1 MPDISTKATVGIEL
15 NTQPVGRKIA
25 ELETKLD
32 KLNEKKRQFEAAGDQ
47 KGLVKI
53 QKEINKVSRQLD
65 TARTASERCKAAL
78 AKLNESS
85 PKELR
90 HTLKQ
95 LKADLDH
102 MERGSAA
109 WKAHVEAIKRV
120 KAEIKSVDAEL
131 REHEGLLSR
140 INRKVNEWGMSIASA
155 AAAFTGIVFTARQAV
170 QAYADMEGEMANV
183 RKFTGMTSSEVEKL
197 NEAFK
202 NMDTRTSR
210 EDLNKLAQEAGRL
223 GLQSQDDVLGFVKA
237 ANQINVALDDL
248 GDGATLTLSKLTDI
262 FGDKDRLG
270 VEQSLLAVGSVI
282 NELSQNCTAS
292 APYLANFAQ
301 RLAGV
306 GKQANMT
313 IPEIMGFAAVLDSQG
328 QAVEMSA
335 TALSQLIMKLFQ
347 DPAKIAKATGMDL
360 QAFSKVLK
368 EDTNE
373 ALLMLLE
380 RLNSLGD
387 ISALAPIFDA
397 MGTDGAR
404 ASAVIAALA
413 GNIDMVKQQQQAANL
428 AFKEGTSVTKE
439 YNVQNNTVQAQ
450 LDKAKKGF
458 NEMAVELGEKLAP
471 AMKYAISG
479 TSAMMRVL
487 SGLISFIGNHKTII
501 ITLTLAIIGYTAAV
515 KANTIAK
522 ITDAAF
528 DKIANAL
535 IATRRVVVLAASA
548 AYNALTGNM
557 VRARAAT
564 VLLNKTLKLSPWGL
578 AIAGVTAL
586 YGGLISLLQ
595 SVDDN
600 RKAAKRLAEEHRQWI
615 DSISNIDEASNRY
628 SSNELT
634 RLKALYKS
642 ATDENAARKNRISA
656 AQQMQSL
663 YPAIFSNFSNEAIM
677 AGKAKSA
684 YDKLTLSIIANA
696 KARAAAEKIKENEK
710 KILDL
715 EDEVR
720 RNEAWAHNA
729 GVRAD
734 NAREQQRKNNDR
746 NSAQHAFMP
755 AGVQTYGEQQ
765 LSETIRDNTKQQE
778 IANKNIEKANGQIN
792 DLRTSNDRLAKIPGV
807 SGLLTGGGNN
817 PQTPNISYTHGGG
830 GGRGNSDFTPPD
842 EKAERKAETERKK
855 KEREARAAQRKKE
868 QDAAKAK
875 RLADRVAKQEYEQ
888 ALKDTVEDRANAETE
903 ALQLY
908 KAGELG
914 YYEYLDRM
922 ANIEEEFWN
931 SRLDTYEAFGKAESD
946 DYAKDA
952 KKLEEAKTKHE
963 QQMTQI
969 QITAAQ
975 QRRDQAKLDAEME
988 FYNPDN
994 KEAFHNQQWLNDRRA
1009 KLELDYL
1016 QEVMKIHKEGS
1027 KEWLDAEK
1035 ALDKAAKEEE
1045 LRQRKQMEQNMSAW
1059 LYIYSQQGAKTRM
1072 DAELR
1077 VAKQLYDQKLLK
1089 DEEYQEARA
1098 AIEKKYRDEVNSKT
1112 GTKAK
1117 NQDFDDAKGAYEQ
1130 QMKALEDAR
1139 KQGLISQEDYES
1151 RKFQITQNYHNKV
1164 VELIK
1169 GQGSEWSTMVTT
1181 LVETWKAGF
1190 ENLGSTLPEK
1200 LKSIADM
1207 ASAAFAIMN
1216 EGVKSYTAYAN
1227 ASRDLEL
1234 AKVEKNYK
1242 AQIDAAGNN
1251 DKKRKQLEEQKEKE
1265 IAKIKTKYDKRAMV
1279 IEMAQAVASTAM
1291 AAINAYASAAQVPMI
1306 GYLLAP
1312 IAASMA
1318 LAAGAL
1324 QIATIKKSHQAQQM
1338 GYYEGGFTSRDPN
1351 NRREAG
1357 VVHANE
1363 FVANHNAVSNPQLL
1377 PVLRLID
1384 QAQRNNTVGSLTR
1397 EDVSRAIGQ
1406 GAILGD
1412 MTASQQRTAEQHDT
1426 SMVMVA
1432 ASMERQTDAI
1442 NELNARLADG
1452 IESFMVM
1459 DGERGFDR
1467 SWQHYQRMKNNPKR

>member
-109 WKAHVEAIKRV
+109 WNRHVEAIKRV

-155 AAAFTGIVFTARQAV
+155 AAAFTGLVFTARQAV

-183 RKFTGMTSSEVEKL
+183 RKFTGMTEEKVKHL
-197 NEAFK
+197 NDEFK
-202 NMDTRTSR
+202 KMDTRSSR
-210 EDLNKLAQEAGRL
+210 EQLNQLAQEAGRL
-223 GLQSQDDVLGFVKA
+223 GMQSQEDVLGFVRA
-237 ANQINVALDDL
+237 SDQINVALDEL
-248 GDGATLTLSKLTDI
+248 GEGATLTLSKLTDI
-262 FGDKDRLG
+262 FGDRQRLG
-270 VEQSLLAVGSVI
+270 VEQSLLSVGSVV

-292 APYLANFAQ
+292 APYLTEFAS
-301 RLAGV
+301 RIGGV
-306 GKQANMT
+306 GAMADMT
-313 IPEIMGFAAVLDSQG
+313 IPQIMAYGAVLDSNNQK
-328 QAVEMSA
+328 VESSA
-335 TALSQLIMKLFQ
+335 TAISQVITRLYQ
-347 DPAKIAKATGMDL
+347 DPAKYARVAGLDIQK
-360 QAFSKVLK
+360 FSELMRK
-368 EDTNE
+368 DANE
-373 ALLMLLE
+373 ALLTLLE
-380 RLNSLGD
+380 TLNKAGGMDVLSPMFKDMGENGARA
-387 ISALAPIFDA
+387 ISALS
-397 MGTDGAR
+397 T
-404 ASAVIAALA
+404 LA
-413 GNIDMVKQQQQAANL
+413 KHVNDVRRQQLVANQAFEEA
-428 AFKEGTSVTKE
+428 TSVTKE

-458 NEMAVELGEKLAP
+458 HEMAVELGQKLAP
-471 AMKYAISG
+471 AMKYAITG

-487 SGLISFIGNHKTII
+487 SGLVSFISNHKALIA
-501 ITLTLAIIGYTAAV
+501 TLTIAIIGYTAAV

-522 ITDAAF
+522 VADAAF
-528 DKIANAL
+528 DKLANAL
-535 IATRRVVVLAASA
+535 LATRKVVVLAASA

-564 VLLNKTLKLSPWGL
+564 MLLNQTLKLSPWGL

-586 YGGLISLLQ
+586 VGGLISLLQ
-595 SVDDN
+595 RVEDN
-600 RKAAKRLAEEHRQWI
+600 RKAAKKLAEEHRQWI
-615 DSISNIDEASNRY
+615 DSISNIDEASNQY
-628 SSNELT
+628 SANELT
-634 RLKALYKS
+634 RLKALYKA
-642 ATDENAARKNRISA
+642 ATDETAARKNRISA

-684 YDKLTLSIIANA
+684 YDQLTLSIIANA
-696 KARAAAEKIKENEK
+696 KARAAAEKIQENEK

-715 EDEVR
+715 EDQVR

-734 NAREQQRKNNDR
+734 NAREQQRQNNDR

-755 AGVQTYGEQQ
+755 AGMQTHGEQQ
-765 LSETIRDNTKQQE
+765 LSEAIRDNTKQQE
-778 IANKNIEKANGQIN
+778 IANGNIAKANGQIK
-792 DLRTSNDRLAKIPGV
+792 DLRASNDRLAKIPGV
-807 SGLLTGGGNN
+807 SGILAGGGANA
-817 PQTPNISYTHGGG
+817 QTPNISYTHGGG
-830 GGRGNSDFTPPD
+830 GGGTPPSSPPRNNGGGNSSHANP
-842 EKAERKAETERKK
+842 EEEALKKMKAEIEVLTIKKNEDLTKLNDQYRKGELKSNDDYVDKQYNRTKQYYADVLAVYQKYGQDQSKDAADVRTKQADDEAKHDKEMLERKK
-855 KEREARAAQRKKE
+855 KSLEQQRDADKMAAQMRS
-868 QDAAKAK
+868 
-875 RLADRVAKQEYEQ
+875 YE
-888 ALKDTVEDRANAETE
+888 
-903 ALQLY
+903 
-908 KAGELG
+908 
-914 YYEYLDRM
+914 
-922 ANIEEEFWN
+922 
-931 SRLDTYEAFGKAESD
+931 
-946 DYAKDA
+946 
-952 KKLEEAKTKHE
+952 
-963 QQMTQI
+963 
-969 QITAAQ
+969 
-975 QRRDQAKLDAEME
+975 
-988 FYNPDN
+988 PDS
-994 KEAFHNQQWLNDRRA
+994 KIFHNQQALDDELAKIDIEYLEKVRDLTVENTKERA
-1009 KLELDYL
+1009 
-1016 QEVMKIHKEGS
+1016 
-1027 KEWLDAEK
+1027 DAELALEK
-1035 ALDKAAKEEE
+1035 AKQAEI
-1045 LRQRKQMEQNMSAW
+1045 LRQRKKMDADLSAW
-1059 LYIYSQQGAKTRM
+1059 LYIYSQKGAKDRM
-1072 DAELR
+1072 DAELA
-1077 VAKQLYDQKLLK
+1077 VVDELHKQDKLKTEEVEAAK
-1089 DEEYQEARA
+1089 A
-1098 AIEKKYRDEVNSKT
+1098 AIRKKYRDEVNTKT

-1117 NQDFDDAKGAYEQ
+1117 NQDFDDAKDTYDK

-1139 KQGLISQEDYES
+1139 NQGLISQEDYES
-1151 RKFQITQNYHNKV
+1151 RKWQIVQNYHNKI

-1169 GQGSEWSTMVTT
+1169 GQGSEWATMVTT
-1181 LVETWKAGF
+1181 LVESWKAGF
-1190 ENLGSTLPEK
+1190 EDLGSTLPEK
-1200 LKSIADM
+1200 LKTISDM
-1207 ASAAFAIMN
+1207 AAAAFAVMN
-1216 EGVKSYTAYAN
+1216 AGVKSYTDYAN

-1251 DKKRKQLEEQKEKE
+1251 DKKRKKLEEQKEKD

-1306 GYLLAP
+1306 GYILAP

-1324 QIATIKKSHQAQQM
+1324 QIATIKKSHQTQQM

-1412 MTASQQRTAEQHDT
+1412 MTVAQQRTAEQHDT

-1432 ASMERQTDAI
+1432 ASMERQTEAI

-1467 SWQHYQRMKNNPKR
+1467 SWERYQRMKNNPKR

>member
-53 QKEINKVSRQLD
+53 QKEINNVSRQLD

-155 AAAFTGIVFTARQAV
+155 AAAFTGIVFTARQSV

-183 RKFTGMTSSEVEKL
+183 RKFTGMTEEDVAKL
-197 NEAFK
+197 NEEFK
-202 NMDTRTSR
+202 KMDTRTSR

-223 GLQSQDDVLGFVKA
+223 GLQSQEDVLGFVKA

-313 IPEIMGFAAVLDSQG
+313 IPQIMGFAAVLESQG
-328 QAVEMSA
+328 QLVEMSS

-360 QAFSKVLK
+360 QAFNKVLK

-380 RLNSLGD
+380 RLHSLGD

-404 ASAVIAALA
+404 ASQVIAALA
-413 GNIDMVKQQQQAANL
+413 GNVEMVKKQQQAANV

-439 YNVQNNTVQAQ
+439 YNIQNNTVQAK

-458 NEMAVELGEKLAP
+458 NEIAVELGEKLAP
-471 AMKYAISG
+471 AMKYAITG
-479 TSAMMRVL
+479 TSAMMHVL
-487 SGLISFIGNHKTII
+487 SSTISFISEYAATII
-501 ITLTLAIIGYTAAV
+501 STTAAIV
-515 KANTIAK
+515 AYTVVVNASNIAFQVQYYWVNYIIPAFKRLWTVIATNPYGALAAAIGLVVGLVIDLVARTDELSAAEKALNDVREDARKK
-522 ITDAAF
+522 IVDEQTELEILIDAAKDTTKSYKDQKAAV
-528 DKIANAL
+528 DK
-535 IATRRVVVLAASA
+535 
-548 AYNALTGNM
+548 
-557 VRARAAT
+557 
-564 VLLNKTLKLSPWGL
+564 LNKTIPGFNGKIDATTRAFSYSKQALDDYINSLIRLYEVEGSKEKFKEYGKERAGLVMEKKKLEKEIEEEKKRQEEDYKDMRENPYTPGVNPEDQ
-578 AIAGVTAL
+578 AGITFGRIVGNKVAL
-586 YGGLISLLQ
+586 SRLESKL
-595 SVDDN
+595 DDVN
-600 RKAAKRLAEEHRQWI
+600 RKLKYTDDAMQALK
-615 DSISNIDEASNRY
+615 DEY
-628 SSNELT
+628 G
-634 RLKALYKS
+634 KDWY
-642 ATDENAARKNRISA
+642 
-656 AQQMQSL
+656 AQDT
-663 YPAIFSNFSNEAIM
+663 
-677 AGKAKSA
+677 GKPK
-684 YDKLTLSIIANA
+684 T
-696 KARAAAEKIKENEK
+696 
-710 KILDL
+710 
-715 EDEVR
+715 
-720 RNEAWAHNA
+720 
-729 GVRAD
+729 
-734 NAREQQRKNNDR
+734 
-746 NSAQHAFMP
+746 P
-755 AGVQTYGEQQ
+755 
-765 LSETIRDNTKQQE
+765 
-778 IANKNIEKANGQIN
+778 
-792 DLRTSNDRLAKIPGV
+792 TSDITPPG
-807 SGLLTGGGNN
+807 GA
-817 PQTPNISYTHGGG
+817 G

-842 EKAERKAETERKK
+842 EKAERKAEAERKK

-888 ALKDTVEDRANAETE
+888 ALKDTIEDRAKAETE

-1077 VAKQLYDQKLLK
+1077 VAKQLYDQKLLNE
-1089 DEEYQEARA
+1089 EEYQEARA

-1117 NQDFDDAKGAYEQ
+1117 DQDFDDAKDTYEQ

-1169 GQGSEWSTMVTT
+1169 GQGSEWGTMVAT
-1181 LVETWKAGF
+1181 LVENWKAGF
-1190 ENLGSTLPEK
+1190 EDLGSTLPEK

-1207 ASAAFAIMN
+1207 AAAAFAVMN
-1216 EGVKSYTAYAN
+1216 AGLKSYTDYAN

-1251 DKKRKQLEEQKEKE
+1251 DKKKKKLEEQKEKE
-1265 IAKIKTKYDKRAMV
+1265 IAKIKTKYNKQAMV
-1279 IEMAQAVASTAM
+1279 IEMAQAVASTAI

>member
-102 MERGSAA
+102 MERGSSA

-120 KAEIKSVDAEL
+120 KAEIKNVDAEL

-140 INRKVNEWGMSIASA
+140 LNRKVNEWGMSIASA
-155 AAAFTGIVFTARQAV
+155 AAAFTGLVFTARQAV
-170 QAYADMEGEMANV
+170 QAYADMEAEMANV
-183 RKFTGMTSSEVEKL
+183 RKFTGMTEEDVEKL
-197 NEAFK
+197 NEEFK
-202 NMDTRTSR
+202 KMDTRTSR

-223 GLQSQDDVLGFVKA
+223 GLQSQEDVLGFVTA

-248 GDGATLTLSKLTDI
+248 GEGATLTLSKLTDI

-292 APYLANFAQ
+292 APYLAQFAQ

-360 QAFSKVLK
+360 QAFNKVLK

-373 ALLMLLE
+373 ALLMLLQ
-380 RLNSLGD
+380 RLNELGD
-387 ISALAPIFDA
+387 ISALAPVFDS

-404 ASAVIAALA
+404 ASQVIAALA
-413 GNIDMVKQQQQAANL
+413 GNVEMVKKQQQAANV
-428 AFKEGTSVTKE
+428 AFKQGTSVTKE
-439 YNVQNNTVQAQ
+439 YNIQNNTVQAN

-458 NEMAVELGEKLAP
+458 HEMAVELGQKLAP
-471 AMKYAISG
+471 AMKYAITG
-479 TSAMMRVL
+479 TSAMMHVL
-487 SGLISFIGNHKTII
+487 SSTISFISEYAATII
-501 ITLTLAIIGYTAAV
+501 STTAAIV
-515 KANTIAK
+515 AYTVIVNASNIAFQVQYYWVNYIIPAFKRLWTVIATNPYGALATALGFVLGLLIDHNRGLTEAKAAEEALNGVREQARKK
-522 ITDAAF
+522 IVDEQTELE
-528 DKIANAL
+528 IL
-535 IATRRVVVLAASA
+535 IAAANDTTQSYKNQKA
-548 AYNALTGNM
+548 A
-557 VRARAAT
+557 VDK
-564 VLLNKTLKLSPWGL
+564 LNKTIPGFNGKIDATTRAFSYSKRALDEYINSLIRLYEVEGAKEKFKELGKERAGYVMEKKQL
-578 AIAGVTAL
+578 EKEIADEKQRQREEYSRMAGNPNYSTSQ
-586 YGGLISLLQ
+586 GGSMPA
-595 SVDDN
+595 V
-600 RKAAKRLAEEHRQWI
+600 A
-615 DSISNIDEASNRY
+615 SIS
-628 SSNELT
+628 
-634 RLKALYKS
+634 
-642 ATDENAARKNRISA
+642 
-656 AQQMQSL
+656 M
-663 YPAIFSNFSNEAIM
+663 
-677 AGKAKSA
+677 
-684 YDKLTLSIIANA
+684 
-696 KARAAAEKIKENEK
+696 
-710 KILDL
+710 
-715 EDEVR
+715 
-720 RNEAWAHNA
+720 
-729 GVRAD
+729 
-734 NAREQQRKNNDR
+734 
-746 NSAQHAFMP
+746 
-755 AGVQTYGEQQ
+755 
-765 LSETIRDNTKQQE
+765 
-778 IANKNIEKANGQIN
+778 
-792 DLRTSNDRLAKIPGV
+792 SNDATLRGLEARLDRINNKLKYTDASMQALKEEYGKDWYAQDTGKPKTPTSDITPPG
-807 SGLLTGGGNN
+807 
-817 PQTPNISYTHGGG
+817 GGG
-830 GGRGNSDFTPPD
+830 GGRGNSDFTPSD
-842 EKAERKAETERKK
+842 EKAERKAEADRKK

-868 QDAAKAK
+868 QDAAKVK

-888 ALKDTVEDRANAETE
+888 ALKDTVEDRAKAETE

-1072 DAELR
+1072 EAELR

-1117 NQDFDDAKGAYEQ
+1117 NQDFDDAKDTYEQ

-1181 LVETWKAGF
+1181 LVENWKAGF
-1190 ENLGSTLPEK
+1190 EDLGSTLPEK

-1207 ASAAFAIMN
+1207 AAAAFAVMN
-1216 EGVKSYTAYAN
+1216 AGLKSYTDYAN

-1251 DKKRKQLEEQKEKE
+1251 DKKKKKLEEQKEKE
-1265 IAKIKTKYDKRAMV
+1265 IAKIKTKYNKQAMV
-1279 IEMAQAVASTAM
+1279 IEMAQAVASTAI

-1306 GYLLAP
+1306 GYILAP

-1384 QAQRNNTVGSLTR
+1384 QAQRNNTVGSLTS

-1426 SMVMVA
+1426 SMVMVV
-1432 ASMERQTDAI
+1432 ASMERQTYAI

>member
-1 MPDISTKATVGIEL
+1 MPDISTNATVGIEL

-65 TARTASERCKAAL
+65 NARTASERCKAAL
-78 AKLNESS
+78 AKLNEAS

-95 LKADLDH
+95 LEADLDH
-102 MERGSAA
+102 MERGSSA

-120 KAEIKSVDAEL
+120 KAEIQNVDAEL

-140 INRKVNEWGMSIASA
+140 LNRKVNEWGMSIASA
-155 AAAFTGIVFTARQAV
+155 AAAFTGLVFTARQAV
-170 QAYADMEGEMANV
+170 QAYADMEAEMANV
-183 RKFTGMTSSEVEKL
+183 RKFTGMTEDDVEKL
-197 NEAFK
+197 NESFK
-202 NMDTRTSR
+202 KMDTRTSR

-248 GDGATLTLSKLTDI
+248 GEGATLTLSKLTDI

-313 IPEIMGFAAVLDSQG
+313 IPQIMGFAAVLDSQG

-347 DPAKIAKATGMDL
+347 DPTKIAKATGMDL
-360 QAFSKVLK
+360 QAFNKVLK

-373 ALLMLLE
+373 ALLMLLQ
-380 RLNSLGD
+380 RLNELGD
-387 ISALAPIFDA
+387 ISALAPMFDA

-404 ASAVIAALA
+404 ASQVIAALA
-413 GNIDMVKQQQQAANL
+413 GNVEMVKKQQQAANV
-428 AFKEGTSVTKE
+428 AFKQGTSVTKE
-439 YNVQNNTVQAQ
+439 YNVQNNTVQAN

-458 NEMAVELGEKLAP
+458 HEMAVELGQKLAP
-471 AMKYAISG
+471 AMKYAITG
-479 TSAMMRVL
+479 TSAMMHVL
-487 SGLISFIGNHKTII
+487 SSTISFISEYAATII
-501 ITLTLAIIGYTAAV
+501 STTAVIVAYTVVVNASNIAFQVQYYWVNYIIPAFKRLWTVIATNPYGALAAALGLVIGLLIDHNRGLTEAKAAEEALNDV
-515 KANTIAK
+515 RDQARKKIVDEQTELEILIAKANDTTQSYK
-522 ITDAAF
+522 DQ
-528 DKIANAL
+528 K
-535 IATRRVVVLAASA
+535 
-548 AYNALTGNM
+548 
-557 VRARAAT
+557 AT
-564 VLLNKTLKLSPWGL
+564 VDKLNKTIPGFNGKIDATTRAFSYSKQALDAYIDSLIHLYEVEGAKEKFKEYGKERAGLVMEKKKLEKEIEEEKKRQEEDYKDMRENPYTPGVNPEDQ
-578 AIAGVTAL
+578 AGITFGRIVGNKVAL
-586 YGGLISLLQ
+586 SRLESKL
-595 SVDDN
+595 DDVN
-600 RKAAKRLAEEHRQWI
+600 RKLKYTDDAMQALK
-615 DSISNIDEASNRY
+615 DEY
-628 SSNELT
+628 G
-634 RLKALYKS
+634 KDWY
-642 ATDENAARKNRISA
+642 
-656 AQQMQSL
+656 AQDT
-663 YPAIFSNFSNEAIM
+663 
-677 AGKAKSA
+677 GKPK
-684 YDKLTLSIIANA
+684 T
-696 KARAAAEKIKENEK
+696 
-710 KILDL
+710 
-715 EDEVR
+715 
-720 RNEAWAHNA
+720 
-729 GVRAD
+729 
-734 NAREQQRKNNDR
+734 
-746 NSAQHAFMP
+746 P
-755 AGVQTYGEQQ
+755 
-765 LSETIRDNTKQQE
+765 
-778 IANKNIEKANGQIN
+778 
-792 DLRTSNDRLAKIPGV
+792 TSDI
-807 SGLLTGGGNN
+807 
-817 PQTPNISYTHGGG
+817 TPPGGG
-830 GGRGNSDFTPPD
+830 GGGRGRGNSDFTPPN
-842 EKAERKAETERKK
+842 EKDERKAETERKK

-888 ALKDTVEDRANAETE
+888 ALKDTVEDRASAETE
-903 ALQLY
+903 ALRLY

-1077 VAKQLYDQKLLK
+1077 VAKQLYDQKLLNE
-1089 DEEYQEARA
+1089 EEYQEARA
-1098 AIEKKYRDEVNSKT
+1098 AIEKKNRDEVNSKT

-1117 NQDFDDAKGAYEQ
+1117 DQDFDEAKDTYEQ

-1406 GAILGD
+1406 GAILGN

-1432 ASMERQTDAI
+1432 ASMERQTDTI

-1467 SWQHYQRMKNNPKR
+1467 SWQHYLRMKNNPKR

>member
-65 TARTASERCKAAL
+65 NARTASERCKAAL
-78 AKLNESS
+78 AKLNEAS

-102 MERGSAA
+102 MERGSSA

-120 KAEIKSVDAEL
+120 KAEIKNVDAEL

-140 INRKVNEWGMSIASA
+140 LNRKVNEWGMSIASA
-155 AAAFTGIVFTARQAV
+155 AAAFTGLVFTARQAV
-170 QAYADMEGEMANV
+170 QAYADMEAEMANV
-183 RKFTGMTSSEVEKL
+183 RKFTGMTEEDVEKL
-197 NEAFK
+197 NESFK
-202 NMDTRTSR
+202 KMDTRTSR

-223 GLQSQDDVLGFVKA
+223 GLQSQEDVLGFVTA

-248 GDGATLTLSKLTDI
+248 GEGATLTLSKLTDI

-292 APYLANFAQ
+292 APYLAQFAQ

-360 QAFSKVLK
+360 QAFNKVLK

-373 ALLMLLE
+373 ALLMLLQ
-380 RLNSLGD
+380 RLNELGD
-387 ISALAPIFDA
+387 ISALAPVFDS

-404 ASAVIAALA
+404 ASQVIAALA
-413 GNIDMVKQQQQAANL
+413 GNVEMVKKQQQAANV
-428 AFKEGTSVTKE
+428 AFKQGTSVTKE
-439 YNVQNNTVQAQ
+439 YNVQNNTVQAG

-458 NEMAVELGEKLAP
+458 HEMAVELGQKLAP
-471 AMKYAISG
+471 AMKYAITG
-479 TSAMMRVL
+479 TSAMMHVL
-487 SGLISFIGNHKTII
+487 SGVISFISDYAGTII
-501 ITLTLAIIGYTAAV
+501 STAIAIGGYTVAVNAAV
-515 KANTIAK
+515 IADQLKVFWNNVLIGSFKKLWAVIAANPYGALAAAIGVVIGLVIDHNKGLTEAKAAEEALNGVREQARKK
-522 ITDAAF
+522 IVDEQTELE
-528 DKIANAL
+528 IL
-535 IATRRVVVLAASA
+535 IAAANDATQSYKNQKA
-548 AYNALTGNM
+548 A
-557 VRARAAT
+557 VDK
-564 VLLNKTLKLSPWGL
+564 LNKTIPGFNGKIDATTRAFSYSKRALDEYINSLIRLYEVEGAKEKFKELGKERAGYVMEKKQL
-578 AIAGVTAL
+578 EKEIADEKQRQREEYSRMAGNPNYSTSQ
-586 YGGLISLLQ
+586 GGSMPA
-595 SVDDN
+595 V
-600 RKAAKRLAEEHRQWI
+600 A
-615 DSISNIDEASNRY
+615 SIS
-628 SSNELT
+628 
-634 RLKALYKS
+634 
-642 ATDENAARKNRISA
+642 
-656 AQQMQSL
+656 M
-663 YPAIFSNFSNEAIM
+663 
-677 AGKAKSA
+677 
-684 YDKLTLSIIANA
+684 
-696 KARAAAEKIKENEK
+696 
-710 KILDL
+710 
-715 EDEVR
+715 
-720 RNEAWAHNA
+720 
-729 GVRAD
+729 
-734 NAREQQRKNNDR
+734 
-746 NSAQHAFMP
+746 
-755 AGVQTYGEQQ
+755 
-765 LSETIRDNTKQQE
+765 
-778 IANKNIEKANGQIN
+778 
-792 DLRTSNDRLAKIPGV
+792 SNDATLRGLEARLDRINNKLKYTDASMQALKDEYGKDWYAQDQGKPITPT
-807 SGLLTGGGNN
+807 SDIHPTGD
-817 PQTPNISYTHGGG
+817 PG
-830 GGRGNSDFTPPD
+830 GGRGNSDFTPSD
-842 EKAERKAETERKK
+842 EKAERKAEADRKK

-868 QDAAKAK
+868 QDAAKVK

-888 ALKDTVEDRANAETE
+888 ALKDTVEDRAKAETE

-946 DYAKDA
+946 DYAKDT

-1077 VAKQLYDQKLLK
+1077 VAKQLYDQKLLNE
-1089 DEEYQEARA
+1089 EEYQEARA

-1117 NQDFDDAKGAYEQ
+1117 NQDFDDAKDTYEQ

-1227 ASRDLEL
+1227 AQRDLEL

-1363 FVANHNAVSNPQLL
+1363 FVANHSAVSNPQLL

-1406 GAILGD
+1406 GAILGN

>member
-102 MERGSAA
+102 MERGSSA

-155 AAAFTGIVFTARQAV
+155 AAAFTGLVFTARQAV
-170 QAYADMEGEMANV
+170 QAYADMEAEMANV
-183 RKFTGMTSSEVEKL
+183 RKFTGMTADEVGKL

-202 NMDTRTSR
+202 GMDTRTSR

-223 GLQSQDDVLGFVKA
+223 GLQSQEDVLGFVKA
-237 ANQINVALDDL
+237 ADQINVALDDL
-248 GDGATLTLSKLTDI
+248 GEGATLTLSKLTDI
-262 FGDKDRLG
+262 FGDKQRLG

-313 IPEIMGFAAVLDSQG
+313 IPQIMGFAAVLDSQG

-360 QAFSKVLK
+360 QAFNKVLK

-387 ISALAPIFDA
+387 ISVLAPVFDA

-413 GNIDMVKQQQQAANL
+413 GNIEMVKQQQLAANQ
-428 AFKEGTSVTKE
+428 AFKEGSSVTNE

-458 NEMAVELGEKLAP
+458 HEMAVELGQKLAP
-471 AMKYAISG
+471 AMKYAITG
-479 TSAMMRVL
+479 TSAMMHVL
-487 SGLISFIGNHKTII
+487 SGLVSFIGNHKALIL
-501 ITLTLAIIGYTAAV
+501 TLTLAIIGYTAAV

-522 ITDAAF
+522 VADAAF
-528 DKIANAL
+528 DKLANAL
-535 IATRRVVVLAASA
+535 LATRKVVVLAASA

-564 VLLNKTLKLSPWGL
+564 VLLNQTLKLSPWGL

-586 YGGLISLLQ
+586 VGGLISLLQ
-595 SVDDN
+595 RVEDN

-634 RLKALYKS
+634 RLKALYKA

-684 YDKLTLSIIANA
+684 YDQLTLSIIANA
-696 KARAAAEKIKENEK
+696 KARAAAEKIQENEK
-710 KILDL
+710 MILDL
-715 EDEVR
+715 EDQVR

-734 NAREQQRKNNDR
+734 NAREQQRQNNDR

-755 AGVQTYGEQQ
+755 ARVQTHAEQQ

-778 IANKNIEKANGQIN
+778 IANGNIAKANGQIK
-792 DLRTSNDRLAKIPGV
+792 DLRASNDRLSKIPGV
-807 SGLLTGGGNN
+807 SGILAGGGANA
-817 PQTPNISYTHGGG
+817 QTPNISYTHGGG
-830 GGRGNSDFTPPD
+830 GGTPPSSHPHNGGGGNTPPPND
-842 EKAERKAETERKK
+842 EDDALKRMASEVAALTLKKNEDLTKLNDQYRKGELASNDDYVDKQYNRTKQYYDDVLAVYKKYGQDQSKDAADVRTKQADDEAKHDKEMLERKK
-855 KEREARAAQRKKE
+855 RSLEQQRDADKMAAQMR
-868 QDAAKAK
+868 
-875 RLADRVAKQEYEQ
+875 
-888 ALKDTVEDRANAETE
+888 
-903 ALQLY
+903 
-908 KAGELG
+908 
-914 YYEYLDRM
+914 YYE
-922 ANIEEEFWN
+922 
-931 SRLDTYEAFGKAESD
+931 
-946 DYAKDA
+946 
-952 KKLEEAKTKHE
+952 
-963 QQMTQI
+963 
-969 QITAAQ
+969 
-975 QRRDQAKLDAEME
+975 
-988 FYNPDN
+988 PDS
-994 KEAFHNQQWLNDRRA
+994 EIFHNQQALDDELAKIDIEYLEKIRDLTVENTKERA
-1009 KLELDYL
+1009 
-1016 QEVMKIHKEGS
+1016 
-1027 KEWLDAEK
+1027 DAELALEK
-1035 ALDKAAKEEE
+1035 AKQAEI
-1045 LRQRKQMEQNMSAW
+1045 LRQRKQLDAELSAW
-1059 LYIYSQQGAKTRM
+1059 LYIYSQKDAKERM
-1072 DAELR
+1072 DAELA
-1077 VAKQLYDQKLLK
+1077 VVDELHKQEKLKTEEVEEAK
-1089 DEEYQEARA
+1089 A
-1098 AIEKKYRDEVNSKT
+1098 AIRKKYRDEVNSKT

-1117 NQDFDDAKGAYEQ
+1117 NQDFDDAKDTYEQ
-1130 QMKALEDAR
+1130 QMKALEDAHN
-1139 KQGLISQEDYES
+1139 QGLIDQEDYES
-1151 RKFQITQNYHNKV
+1151 RRWQIIQSYHNKI

-1169 GQGSEWSTMVTT
+1169 GQGSEWATMVTT

-1190 ENLGSTLPEK
+1190 EDLGSTIPEK
-1200 LKSIADM
+1200 MKTISAM
-1207 ASAAFAIMN
+1207 AASAFAVMN
-1216 EGVKSYTAYAN
+1216 AGVKSYTDYAN

-1251 DKKRKQLEEQKEKE
+1251 EKKRKKLEEQKEKE
-1265 IAKIKTKYDKRAMV
+1265 VAKIKSKYNKQAMV

-1306 GYLLAP
+1306 GYILGP
-1312 IAASMA
+1312 IAAGMA

-1324 QIATIKKSHQAQQM
+1324 QIAAIKKSHQTQQM
-1338 GYYEGGFTSRDPN
+1338 GYYEGGFTSHDPN

-1412 MTASQQRTAEQHDT
+1412 MTVAQQRTAEQHDT

-1467 SWQHYQRMKNNPKR
+1467 SWERYQRMKNNPKR

>member
-65 TARTASERCKAAL
+65 NARTASERCKAAL
-78 AKLNESS
+78 AKLNEAS

-102 MERGSAA
+102 MERGSSA

-120 KAEIKSVDAEL
+120 KAEIKNVDAEL

-140 INRKVNEWGMSIASA
+140 LNRKVNEWGMSIASA
-155 AAAFTGIVFTARQAV
+155 AAAFTGLVFTARQAV
-170 QAYADMEGEMANV
+170 QAYADMEAEMANV
-183 RKFTGMTSSEVEKL
+183 RKFTGMTEEDVEKL
-197 NEAFK
+197 NESFK
-202 NMDTRTSR
+202 KMDTRTSR

-223 GLQSQDDVLGFVKA
+223 GLQSQEDVLGFVTA

-248 GDGATLTLSKLTDI
+248 GEGATLTLSKLTDI

-292 APYLANFAQ
+292 APYLAQFAQ

-360 QAFSKVLK
+360 QAFNKVLK

-373 ALLMLLE
+373 AMLMLLE

-387 ISALAPIFDA
+387 ISVLAPMFDA

-404 ASAVIAALA
+404 ASQVIAALA
-413 GNIDMVKQQQQAANL
+413 GNVEMVKKQQQAANV
-428 AFKEGTSVTKE
+428 AFKQGTSVTKE
-439 YNVQNNTVQAQ
+439 YNIQNNTVQAN

-458 NEMAVELGEKLAP
+458 HEMAVELGQKLAP
-471 AMKYAISG
+471 AMKYAITG
-479 TSAMMRVL
+479 TSAMMHVL
-487 SGLISFIGNHKTII
+487 SSTISFISEYAGTII
-501 ITLTLAIIGYTAAV
+501 STAIAIGGYTVAVNAAV
-515 KANTIAK
+515 IADQLKVFWNNVLIGSFKKLWAVIAANPYGALAAAIGVVIGLVIDHNRGLTEAKAAEEALNGVREQARKK
-522 ITDAAF
+522 IVDEQTELE
-528 DKIANAL
+528 IL
-535 IATRRVVVLAASA
+535 IAAANDTTQSYKNQKA
-548 AYNALTGNM
+548 A
-557 VRARAAT
+557 VDK
-564 VLLNKTLKLSPWGL
+564 LNKTIPGFNGKIDATTRAFSYSKRALDEYINSLIRLYEVEGAKEKFKELGKERAGYVMEKKQL
-578 AIAGVTAL
+578 EKEIADEKQRQREEYSRMAGNPNYSTSQ
-586 YGGLISLLQ
+586 GGSIPA
-595 SVDDN
+595 V
-600 RKAAKRLAEEHRQWI
+600 A
-615 DSISNIDEASNRY
+615 SIS
-628 SSNELT
+628 
-634 RLKALYKS
+634 
-642 ATDENAARKNRISA
+642 
-656 AQQMQSL
+656 M
-663 YPAIFSNFSNEAIM
+663 
-677 AGKAKSA
+677 
-684 YDKLTLSIIANA
+684 
-696 KARAAAEKIKENEK
+696 
-710 KILDL
+710 
-715 EDEVR
+715 
-720 RNEAWAHNA
+720 
-729 GVRAD
+729 
-734 NAREQQRKNNDR
+734 
-746 NSAQHAFMP
+746 
-755 AGVQTYGEQQ
+755 
-765 LSETIRDNTKQQE
+765 
-778 IANKNIEKANGQIN
+778 
-792 DLRTSNDRLAKIPGV
+792 SNDATLRGLEARLDRINNKLKYTDASMQALKDEYGKDWYAQDQGKPITPTSDITPPG
-807 SGLLTGGGNN
+807 GA
-817 PQTPNISYTHGGG
+817 G

-842 EKAERKAETERKK
+842 EKAERKAEAERKK
-855 KEREARAAQRKKE
+855 KERVARAAQRKKE

-888 ALKDTVEDRANAETE
+888 ALKDTIEDRAKAETE

-1077 VAKQLYDQKLLK
+1077 VAKQLYDQKLLNE
-1089 DEEYQEARA
+1089 EEYQEARA

-1117 NQDFDDAKGAYEQ
+1117 NQDFDDAKDTYEQ

-1139 KQGLISQEDYES
+1139 KQGLISQEDYED
-1151 RKFQITQNYHNKV
+1151 RKWQITQNYHNKI

-1169 GQGSEWSTMVTT
+1169 GQGSEWATMVTT

-1207 ASAAFAIMN
+1207 AAAAFAVMN
-1216 EGVKSYTAYAN
+1216 AGVKSYTDYAN

-1318 LAAGAL
+1318 LAAGAM
-1324 QIATIKKSHQAQQM
+1324 QIATIKKQHQVQQM
-1338 GYYEGGFTSRDPN
+1338 GYYEGGFTSRDTN

-1363 FVANHNAVSNPQLL
+1363 FVANHQAVANPQLL

-1384 QAQRNNTVGSLTR
+1384 QAQRNNTVGSLTS

-1412 MTASQQRTAEQHDT
+1412 MTASQQRTADQHDA

>member
-32 KLNEKKRQFEAAGDQ
+32 KLNEKKRQFEADGDQ

-102 MERGSAA
+102 MERGSSA

-120 KAEIKSVDAEL
+120 KAEIKNVDAEL

-140 INRKVNEWGMSIASA
+140 LNRKVNEWGMSIASA
-155 AAAFTGIVFTARQAV
+155 AAAFTGLVFTARQAV
-170 QAYADMEGEMANV
+170 QAYADMEAEMANV
-183 RKFTGMTSSEVEKL
+183 RKFTGMTEEDVEKL
-197 NEAFK
+197 NEEFK
-202 NMDTRTSR
+202 KMDTRTSR

-223 GLQSQDDVLGFVKA
+223 GLQSQEDVLGFVTA

-248 GDGATLTLSKLTDI
+248 GEGATLTLSKLTDI

-292 APYLANFAQ
+292 APYLAQFAQ

-360 QAFSKVLK
+360 QAFNKVLK

-387 ISALAPIFDA
+387 ISVLAPAFDA

-413 GNIDMVKQQQQAANL
+413 GNIDKVKQQQHAANV

-439 YNVQNNTVQAQ
+439 YNIQNNTVQAK

-458 NEMAVELGEKLAP
+458 HEMAVELGQKLAP
-471 AMKYAISG
+471 AMKYAITG
-479 TSAMMRVL
+479 TSAMMHVL
-487 SGLISFIGNHKTII
+487 SGVISFISDYAATII
-501 ITLTLAIIGYTAAV
+501 STTAVIVAYTVVVNASNIAFQVQYYWVNYIIPAFKRLWTVIATNPYGALAAALGLVIGLLIDHNRGLTEAKAAEEALNDVRDQARKKIVDEQTELEILIAKANDTTQSYKDQKAAV
-515 KANTIAK
+515 
-522 ITDAAF
+522 
-528 DKIANAL
+528 DK
-535 IATRRVVVLAASA
+535 
-548 AYNALTGNM
+548 
-557 VRARAAT
+557 
-564 VLLNKTLKLSPWGL
+564 LNKTIPGFNGKIDATTRAFSYSKQALDAYIDSLIHLYEVEGAKEKFKEYGKERAGLVMEKKKLEKEIEEEKKRQEEDYKDMRETPYTPGVNPEDQ
-578 AIAGVTAL
+578 AGITFGRIVGNKVAL
-586 YGGLISLLQ
+586 SRLESKL
-595 SVDDN
+595 DDVN
-600 RKAAKRLAEEHRQWI
+600 RKLKYTDATMQALKDEYGKDWYRQ
-615 DSISNIDEASNRY
+615 DTGRPASPRSNIA
-628 SSNELT
+628 
-634 RLKALYKS
+634 
-642 ATDENAARKNRISA
+642 
-656 AQQMQSL
+656 
-663 YPAIFSNFSNEAIM
+663 P
-677 AGKAKSA
+677 
-684 YDKLTLSIIANA
+684 
-696 KARAAAEKIKENEK
+696 
-710 KILDL
+710 
-715 EDEVR
+715 
-720 RNEAWAHNA
+720 
-729 GVRAD
+729 
-734 NAREQQRKNNDR
+734 
-746 NSAQHAFMP
+746 
-755 AGVQTYGEQQ
+755 
-765 LSETIRDNTKQQE
+765 
-778 IANKNIEKANGQIN
+778 
-792 DLRTSNDRLAKIPGV
+792 
-807 SGLLTGGGNN
+807 TGGSGG
-817 PQTPNISYTHGGG
+817 SGGGGGG

-842 EKAERKAETERKK
+842 EAERKAEAERKK

-888 ALKDTVEDRANAETE
+888 ALKDTVEDRARAETE

-931 SRLDTYEAFGKAESD
+931 SRLDTYEAFGKAEGD
-946 DYAKDA
+946 EYAKDA

-1035 ALDKAAKEEE
+1035 ALDKAVKEEE

-1077 VAKQLYDQKLLK
+1077 VAKQLYDQKLLNE
-1089 DEEYQEARA
+1089 EEYQEARA

-1117 NQDFDDAKGAYEQ
+1117 NQDFDDAKDTYEQ

-1151 RKFQITQNYHNKV
+1151 RKFQITQNYHNKI

-1207 ASAAFAIMN
+1207 AAAAFAVMN
-1216 EGVKSYTAYAN
+1216 AGVKSYTDYAN

-1251 DKKRKQLEEQKEKE
+1251 DEKRKKLEEQKEKE

-1318 LAAGAL
+1318 LAAGAM
-1324 QIATIKKSHQAQQM
+1324 QIATIKKQHQVQQM
-1338 GYYEGGFTSRDPN
+1338 GYYEGGFTSRDTN

-1363 FVANHNAVSNPQLL
+1363 FVANHQAVANPQLL

-1384 QAQRNNTVGSLTR
+1384 QAQRNNTVGSLTS

>member
-1 MPDISTKATVGIEL
+1 MPDINTKATVGIEL

-155 AAAFTGIVFTARQAV
+155 AAAFTGLIFTARQAV
-170 QAYADMEGEMANV
+170 QAYADMEAEMANV
-183 RKFTGMTSSEVEKL
+183 RKFTGMTADEVDKL

-202 NMDTRTSR
+202 GMDTRTSR

-223 GLQSQDDVLGFVKA
+223 GLQSQEDVLGFVNA

-248 GDGATLTLSKLTDI
+248 GEGATLTLSKLTDI

-292 APYLANFAQ
+292 APYLAQFAQ

-313 IPEIMGFAAVLDSQG
+313 IPQIMGFAAVLDSQG

-360 QAFSKVLK
+360 QAFNKVLK

-373 ALLMLLE
+373 ALIMLLE
-380 RLNSLGD
+380 QLNQLGNID
-387 ISALAPIFDA
+387 ALAPIFKD

-404 ASAVIAALA
+404 ASGVLSALA
-413 GNIDMVKQQQQAANL
+413 GNIDMVKQQQQAANV

-458 NEMAVELGEKLAP
+458 HEMAVELGQKLAP
-471 AMKYAISG
+471 AMKYAITG
-479 TSAMMRVL
+479 TSAMMRVI
-487 SGLISFIGNHKTII
+487 SGLVSFISNHKALIA
-501 ITLTLAIIGYTAAV
+501 TLTIAIIGYTAAV

-522 ITDAAF
+522 VADAAF
-528 DKIANAL
+528 DKLANAL
-535 IATRRVVVLAASA
+535 LATRKVVVLAASA
-548 AYNALTGNM
+548 AYSALTGNM

-564 VLLNKTLKLSPWGL
+564 MLLNQTLKLSPWGL

-586 YGGLISLLQ
+586 VGGLISLLQ
-595 SVDDN
+595 RVEDN
-600 RKAAKRLAEEHRQWI
+600 RKAAKKLAEEHRQWI
-615 DSISNIDEASNRY
+615 DSISNIDEASNQY
-628 SSNELT
+628 SANELT
-634 RLKALYKS
+634 RLKALYKA
-642 ATDENAARKNRISA
+642 ATDETAARKNRISA

-684 YDKLTLSIIANA
+684 YDQLTLSIIANA
-696 KARAAAEKIKENEK
+696 KARAAAEKIQENEK

-715 EDEVR
+715 EDQVR

-734 NAREQQRKNNDR
+734 NAREQQRQNNDR

-755 AGVQTYGEQQ
+755 AGMQTHGEQQ
-765 LSETIRDNTKQQE
+765 LSEAIRDNTKQQE
-778 IANKNIEKANGQIN
+778 IANGNIAKANGQIK
-792 DLRTSNDRLAKIPGV
+792 DLRASNDRLAKIPGV
-807 SGLLTGGGNN
+807 SGILAGGGANA
-817 PQTPNISYTHGGG
+817 QTPNISYTHGGG
-830 GGRGNSDFTPPD
+830 GGGTPPSSPPRNNGGGGGNNGGGGGNNPPPDDPTKKMKEEIETLTAKKNDDLTKLNDQYRKGELASNDDYVDKQYNRTKQYYNDVLAVYKKYGQDQSKEAADVRAKQADD
-842 EKAERKAETERKK
+842 ESKHDKEMVERKK
-855 KEREARAAQRKKE
+855 KSLEQQRDADKLAAQMR
-868 QDAAKAK
+868 
-875 RLADRVAKQEYEQ
+875 
-888 ALKDTVEDRANAETE
+888 
-903 ALQLY
+903 
-908 KAGELG
+908 
-914 YYEYLDRM
+914 YYE
-922 ANIEEEFWN
+922 
-931 SRLDTYEAFGKAESD
+931 
-946 DYAKDA
+946 
-952 KKLEEAKTKHE
+952 
-963 QQMTQI
+963 
-969 QITAAQ
+969 
-975 QRRDQAKLDAEME
+975 
-988 FYNPDN
+988 PDS
-994 KEAFHNQQWLNDRRA
+994 EIFHNQQALDDELAKIDIEYLEKVRDLTKENTKERA
-1009 KLELDYL
+1009 
-1016 QEVMKIHKEGS
+1016 
-1027 KEWLDAEK
+1027 DAEIALEK
-1035 ALDKAAKEEE
+1035 AKQAEI
-1045 LRQRKQMEQNMSAW
+1045 LRQRKVMDQNYQTW
-1059 LYIYSQQGAKTRM
+1059 IYAYSLKGAKERM
-1072 DAELR
+1072 AAELAILEELHKKGK
-1077 VAKQLYDQKLLK
+1077 VSE
-1089 DEEYQEARA
+1089 EEYQQ
-1098 AIEKKYRDEVNSKT
+1098 AIEVIRKKYRDEIDSKT
-1112 GTKAK
+1112 GTSVRGQAAK
-1117 NQDFDDAKGAYEQ
+1117 DAELERDQRLAYLEQ
-1130 QMKALEDAR
+1130 AKEE
-1139 KQGLISQEDYES
+1139 GLVTEEEYQHRRWEIIS
-1151 RKFQITQNYHNKV
+1151 NYHDKIS
-1164 VELIK
+1164 ELVK
-1169 GQGSEWSTMVTT
+1169 GEGSEWATMVTD
-1181 LVETWKAGF
+1181 LVTNWQDVFA
-1190 ENLGSTLPEK
+1190 NLGDNL
-1200 LKSIADM
+1200 ADILENIGD
-1207 ASAAFAIMN
+1207 AAAATFAVMN
-1216 EGVKSYTAYAN
+1216 AGLTSYSNYAK
-1227 ASRDLEL
+1227 ACSDLEL
-1234 AKVEKNYK
+1234 ANLKKKYEEDIAAKNLTEKQKENIEKNYRENEKKLKDK
-1242 AQIDAAGNN
+1242 AN
-1251 DKKRKQLEEQKEKE
+1251 
-1265 IAKIKTKYDKRAMV
+1265 KRAQK
-1279 IEMAQAVASTAM
+1279 IEIAQAVASTALG
-1291 AAINAYASAAQVPMI
+1291 AIRAYTSALEAGFPL
-1306 GYLLAP
+1306 GLTLAP
-1312 IAASMA
+1312 IAAAAA
-1318 LAAGAL
+1318 LAAGAM
-1324 QIATIKKSHQAQQM
+1324 QIATIRKQHQAEQA

-1363 FVANHNAVSNPQLL
+1363 FVANHKAVSNPQLL

-1384 QAQRNNTVGSLTR
+1384 QAQRNNTVGSLTS

-1412 MTASQQRTAEQHDT
+1412 MTVAQQRTAEQHDT

-1467 SWQHYQRMKNNPKR
+1467 SWERYQRMKNNPKR

>member
-1 MPDISTKATVGIEL
+1 MPDISTNATVGIEL

-65 TARTASERCKAAL
+65 NARTASERCKAAL
-78 AKLNESS
+78 AKLNEAS

-95 LKADLDH
+95 LEADLDH
-102 MERGSAA
+102 MERGSSA

-120 KAEIKSVDAEL
+120 KAEIQNVDAEL

-140 INRKVNEWGMSIASA
+140 LNRKVNEWGMSIASA
-155 AAAFTGIVFTARQAV
+155 AAAFTGLVFTARQAV
-170 QAYADMEGEMANV
+170 QAYADMEAEMANV
-183 RKFTGMTSSEVEKL
+183 RKFTGMTEDDVEKL
-197 NEAFK
+197 NESFK
-202 NMDTRTSR
+202 KMDTRTSR

-248 GDGATLTLSKLTDI
+248 GEGATLTLSKLTDI

-313 IPEIMGFAAVLDSQG
+313 IPQIMGFAAVLDSQG

-347 DPAKIAKATGMDL
+347 DPTKIAKATGMDL
-360 QAFSKVLK
+360 QAFNKVLK

-373 ALLMLLE
+373 ALLMLLQ
-380 RLNSLGD
+380 RLNELGD
-387 ISALAPIFDA
+387 ISALAPMFDA

-404 ASAVIAALA
+404 ASQVIAALA
-413 GNIDMVKQQQQAANL
+413 GNVEMVKKQQQAANV
-428 AFKEGTSVTKE
+428 AFKQGTSVTKE
-439 YNVQNNTVQAQ
+439 YNVQNNTVQAN

-458 NEMAVELGEKLAP
+458 HEMAVELGQKLAP
-471 AMKYAISG
+471 AMKYAITG
-479 TSAMMRVL
+479 TSAMMHVL
-487 SGLISFIGNHKTII
+487 SSTISFISEYAATII
-501 ITLTLAIIGYTAAV
+501 STTAVIVAYTVVVNASNIAFQVQYYWVNYIIPAFKRLWTVIATNPYGALAAALGLVIGLLIDHNRGLTEAKAAEEALNDV
-515 KANTIAK
+515 RDQARKKIVDEQTELEILIAKANDTTQSYK
-522 ITDAAF
+522 DQ
-528 DKIANAL
+528 K
-535 IATRRVVVLAASA
+535 
-548 AYNALTGNM
+548 
-557 VRARAAT
+557 AT
-564 VLLNKTLKLSPWGL
+564 VDKLNKTIPGFNGKIDATTRAFSYSKQALDAYIDSLIHLYEVEGAKEKFKEYGKERAGLVMEKKKLEKEIEEEKKRQEEDYKDMRENPYTPGVNPEDQ
-578 AIAGVTAL
+578 AGITFGRIVGNKVAL
-586 YGGLISLLQ
+586 SRLESKL
-595 SVDDN
+595 DDVN
-600 RKAAKRLAEEHRQWI
+600 RKLKYTDDAMQALK
-615 DSISNIDEASNRY
+615 DEY
-628 SSNELT
+628 G
-634 RLKALYKS
+634 KDWY
-642 ATDENAARKNRISA
+642 
-656 AQQMQSL
+656 AQDT
-663 YPAIFSNFSNEAIM
+663 
-677 AGKAKSA
+677 GKPK
-684 YDKLTLSIIANA
+684 
-696 KARAAAEKIKENEK
+696 
-710 KILDL
+710 
-715 EDEVR
+715 
-720 RNEAWAHNA
+720 
-729 GVRAD
+729 
-734 NAREQQRKNNDR
+734 
-746 NSAQHAFMP
+746 
-755 AGVQTYGEQQ
+755 
-765 LSETIRDNTKQQE
+765 
-778 IANKNIEKANGQIN
+778 
-792 DLRTSNDRLAKIPGV
+792 TSTSDI
-807 SGLLTGGGNN
+807 
-817 PQTPNISYTHGGG
+817 TPPGGG
-830 GGRGNSDFTPPD
+830 GGGRGRGNSDFTPPN
-842 EKAERKAETERKK
+842 EKDERKAEAERKK

-888 ALKDTVEDRANAETE
+888 ALKDTVEDRASAETE
-903 ALQLY
+903 ALRLY

-1077 VAKQLYDQKLLK
+1077 VAKQLYDQKLLNE
-1089 DEEYQEARA
+1089 EEYQEARA
-1098 AIEKKYRDEVNSKT
+1098 AIEKKNRDEVNSKT

-1117 NQDFDDAKGAYEQ
+1117 DQDFDEAKDTYEQ

-1406 GAILGD
+1406 GAILGN

-1467 SWQHYQRMKNNPKR
+1467 SWQHYLRMKNNPKR

>member
-15 NTQPVGRKIA
+15 NTQPVVRKIA
-25 ELETKLD
+25 ELETELD
-32 KLNEKKRQFEAAGDQ
+32 KLNEKKRQFEATGDQ

-53 QKEINKVSRQLD
+53 QKDINNVSRQLD
-65 TARTASERCKAAL
+65 DARTASERCKAAL

-95 LKADLDH
+95 LKADLNH
-102 MERGSAA
+102 MERGSSA

-120 KAEIKSVDAEL
+120 KAEIKNVDAEL

-140 INRKVNEWGMSIASA
+140 LNRKVNEWGMSIASA
-155 AAAFTGIVFTARQAV
+155 AAAFTGLVFTARQAV
-170 QAYADMEGEMANV
+170 QAYADMEAEMANV
-183 RKFTGMTSSEVEKL
+183 RKFTGMTEDDVEKL
-197 NEAFK
+197 NEEFK
-202 NMDTRTSR
+202 KMDTRTSR

-223 GLQSQDDVLGFVKA
+223 GLQSQEDVLGFVTA

-248 GDGATLTLSKLTDI
+248 GEGATLTLSKLTDI

-360 QAFSKVLK
+360 QAFNKVLK

-387 ISALAPIFDA
+387 ISVLAPMFDA
-397 MGTDGAR
+397 MGTDGER
-404 ASAVIAALA
+404 ASRVIAALA
-413 GNIDMVKQQQQAANL
+413 GNVEMVKKQQQAANV
-428 AFKEGTSVTKE
+428 AFKQGTSVTKE
-439 YNVQNNTVQAQ
+439 YNIQNNTVQAN

-458 NEMAVELGEKLAP
+458 HEMAVELGQKLAP
-471 AMKYAISG
+471 AMKYAITG
-479 TSAMMRVL
+479 TSAMMHVL
-487 SGLISFIGNHKTII
+487 SSTISFISEYAATII
-501 ITLTLAIIGYTAAV
+501 STTAAIV
-515 KANTIAK
+515 AYTVIVNASNIAFQVQYYWVNYIIPAFKRLWTVIATNPYGALAAALGLVLGLLIDHNRGLTEAKAAEEALNDVRDQARKK
-522 ITDAAF
+522 IVDEQTELE
-528 DKIANAL
+528 IL
-535 IATRRVVVLAASA
+535 IAAANDTTQSYKKQKA
-548 AYNALTGNM
+548 A
-557 VRARAAT
+557 VDK
-564 VLLNKTLKLSPWGL
+564 LNKTIPGFNGKIDATTRAFSYSKQALDDYINSLIRLYEVEGAKEKFKELGKERAGYVMEKKQL
-578 AIAGVTAL
+578 EKEIADEKQRQREEYSRMAGNPNYSTSQ
-586 YGGLISLLQ
+586 GGCMPA
-595 SVDDN
+595 V
-600 RKAAKRLAEEHRQWI
+600 A
-615 DSISNIDEASNRY
+615 SIS
-628 SSNELT
+628 
-634 RLKALYKS
+634 
-642 ATDENAARKNRISA
+642 
-656 AQQMQSL
+656 M
-663 YPAIFSNFSNEAIM
+663 
-677 AGKAKSA
+677 
-684 YDKLTLSIIANA
+684 
-696 KARAAAEKIKENEK
+696 
-710 KILDL
+710 
-715 EDEVR
+715 
-720 RNEAWAHNA
+720 
-729 GVRAD
+729 
-734 NAREQQRKNNDR
+734 
-746 NSAQHAFMP
+746 
-755 AGVQTYGEQQ
+755 
-765 LSETIRDNTKQQE
+765 
-778 IANKNIEKANGQIN
+778 
-792 DLRTSNDRLAKIPGV
+792 SNDATLRGLEARLDRINNKLKYTDASMQALKEEYGKDWYAQD
-807 SGLLTGGGNN
+807 TGK
-817 PQTPNISYTHGGG
+817 PKTPTSDITPPGGG
-830 GGRGNSDFTPPD
+830 GRGRGNSDFTPPD
-842 EKAERKAETERKK
+842 EKTERKAEAERKK

-888 ALKDTVEDRANAETE
+888 ALKDTVEDRAKAETE

-1072 DAELR
+1072 EAELR

-1117 NQDFDDAKGAYEQ
+1117 NQDFDDAKDTYEQ

-1139 KQGLISQEDYES
+1139 KQWLISQEDYES
-1151 RKFQITQNYHNKV
+1151 RKYQIVWNYHNKI

-1169 GQGSEWSTMVTT
+1169 GQGSEWGTMVAT
-1181 LVETWKAGF
+1181 LVENWKAGF
-1190 ENLGSTLPEK
+1190 EDLGSTLPEK

-1207 ASAAFAIMN
+1207 AAAAFAVMN
-1216 EGVKSYTAYAN
+1216 AGLKSYTDYAN

-1251 DKKRKQLEEQKEKE
+1251 DKKKKKLEEQKEKE
-1265 IAKIKTKYDKRAMV
+1265 IAKIKTKYNKQAMV

-1324 QIATIKKSHQAQQM
+1324 QIATIKKQHQTQQM
-1338 GYYEGGFTSRDPN
+1338 GYYEGGFTSRDTN

-1363 FVANHNAVSNPQLL
+1363 FVANHQAVANPQLL

-1384 QAQRNNTVGSLTR
+1384 QAQRNNTVGSLTS

-1412 MTASQQRTAEQHDT
+1412 MTVAQQRTAEQHDT

>member
-1 MPDISTKATVGIEL
+1 MPDISTNATVNIEVNSQSAKRRL
-15 NTQPVGRKIA
+15 S
-25 ELETKLD
+25 ELETKLAD
-32 KLNEKKRQFEAAGDQ
+32 LNKKKAEFERTGNTA
-47 KGLVKI
+47 GLVKI
-53 QKEINKVSRQLD
+53 EKDIQKVSRQMN
-65 TARTASERCKAAL
+65 TARTNAQKCEAAL
-78 AKLNESS
+78 KKLNSAS

-90 HTLKQ
+90 MVLRQ
-95 LKADLDH
+95 LQNDLNH
-102 MERGSAA
+102 IERGSDA
-109 WKAHVEAIKRV
+109 WKRHVESIKRV
-120 KAEIKSVDAEL
+120 KAEIKNVDAEL
-131 REHEGLLSR
+131 REHEGMMSR

-155 AAAFTGIVFTARQAV
+155 AAAFTGLVFTARQSV

-202 NMDTRTSR
+202 SMDTRTSR

-237 ANQINVALDDL
+237 ADQINVALDDL
-248 GDGATLTLSKLTDI
+248 GEGATQTLSKLTDI
-262 FGDKDRLG
+262 FGDRERLG
-270 VEQSLLAVGSVI
+270 VEQSLLSVGSVI
-282 NELSQNCTAS
+282 NELSQNSTAS
-292 APYLANFAQ
+292 APYLADFAQ

-313 IPEIMGFAAVLDSQG
+313 IPQIMGFAAVLDSQG

-360 QAFSKVLK
+360 QAFSKMLK

-373 ALLMLLE
+373 ALLMLLS
-380 RLNSLGD
+380 RLHELGD
-387 ISALAPIFDA
+387 ISVLAPVFDA

-413 GNIDMVKQQQQAANL
+413 GNIDMVKQQQQAANV

-439 YNVQNNTVQAQ
+439 YNIQNNTVQAQ

-458 NEMAVELGEKLAP
+458 HEMAVELGQKLAP
-471 AMKYAISG
+471 AMKYAITG
-479 TSAMMRVL
+479 TSAMMHVL
-487 SGLISFIGNHKTII
+487 SSTISFISEYAATII
-501 ITLTLAIIGYTAAV
+501 STTAAIV
-515 KANTIAK
+515 AYTVVVNASNIAFKVQYYWVNYIIPAFKRLWTVIATNPYGALAAALGLVIGLIIDHNRGLTEAKAAEEALNDVRDQARKK
-522 ITDAAF
+522 IVDEQTELE
-528 DKIANAL
+528 IL
-535 IATRRVVVLAASA
+535 IAAANDTTQSYKDQKA
-548 AYNALTGNM
+548 A
-557 VRARAAT
+557 VDK
-564 VLLNKTLKLSPWGL
+564 LNKTIPGFNGKIDATTCAFSYSKQ
-578 AIAGVTAL
+578 AL
-586 YGGLISLLQ
+586 DAY
-595 SVDDN
+595 
-600 RKAAKRLAEEHRQWI
+600 I
-615 DSISNIDEASNRY
+615 DSLIHLYEVEGAKEKFKEYGKERAGLVMEKKKLEKEIEEEKKRQEEDYKDMRENPYTPGVNPEDQAGITFGRIVGNKVALSRLESKLDDVNSKLKYTSAAMQALKDEYGKDWYRQDTGRPASPRSNIA
-628 SSNELT
+628 
-634 RLKALYKS
+634 
-642 ATDENAARKNRISA
+642 
-656 AQQMQSL
+656 
-663 YPAIFSNFSNEAIM
+663 P
-677 AGKAKSA
+677 
-684 YDKLTLSIIANA
+684 
-696 KARAAAEKIKENEK
+696 
-710 KILDL
+710 
-715 EDEVR
+715 
-720 RNEAWAHNA
+720 
-729 GVRAD
+729 
-734 NAREQQRKNNDR
+734 
-746 NSAQHAFMP
+746 
-755 AGVQTYGEQQ
+755 
-765 LSETIRDNTKQQE
+765 
-778 IANKNIEKANGQIN
+778 
-792 DLRTSNDRLAKIPGV
+792 
-807 SGLLTGGGNN
+807 TGGSGG
-817 PQTPNISYTHGGG
+817 SGGGGGGGSHGGG
-830 GGRGNSDFTPPD
+830 GGSTFTPPD
-842 EKAERKAETERKK
+842 EKDERKAEAERKK

-875 RLADRVAKQEYEQ
+875 RLADRVAKQEYDQ
-888 ALKDTVEDRANAETE
+888 ALKDTVEDRARAETE
-903 ALQLY
+903 ALRLY
-908 KAGELG
+908 KACELG
-914 YYEYLDRM
+914 YYEYLNRM

-931 SRLDTYEAFGKAESD
+931 SRLDTYEAFGKTESD

-1077 VAKQLYDQKLLK
+1077 VAKQLYDQKLIN

-1098 AIEKKYRDEVNSKT
+1098 AIEKKYRDEVNSNT

-1117 NQDFDDAKGAYEQ
+1117 NQDFDDANDTYKLQ
-1130 QMKALEDAR
+1130 LKALEDAHR
-1139 KQGLISQEDYES
+1139 LGLISQEDYEN
-1151 RKFQITQNYHNKV
+1151 RKWQIVQNYHNKIMQ
-1164 VELIK
+1164 LI
-1169 GQGSEWSTMVTT
+1169 GNQGSEWGTMVAN

-1190 ENLGSTLPEK
+1190 DNLGSTLPDK
-1200 LKSIADM
+1200 LKNIAAM
-1207 ASAAFAIMN
+1207 AASAFAVMN
-1216 EGVKSYTAYAN
+1216 AGIKSYTDYAN
-1227 ASRDLEL
+1227 ACRDLEVK
-1234 AKVEKNYK
+1234 KVEKSYD
-1242 AQIDAAGNN
+1242 AQIEAAGNN
-1251 DKKRKQLEEQKEKE
+1251 EKKRKQLEEQKEKE

-1279 IEMAQAVASTAM
+1279 IEMAQAVASTAL
-1291 AAINAYASAAQVPMI
+1291 AAINAYSSAAQVPMI
-1306 GYLLAP
+1306 GYILAP

-1338 GYYEGGFTSRDPN
+1338 GYYEGGFTGRDGN
-1351 NRREAG
+1351 NRREVG

-1363 FVANHNAVSNPQLL
+1363 FVANHRAVANPELL

-1412 MTASQQRTAEQHDT
+1412 ITVAQQRTAEQHDT

-1432 ASMERQTDAI
+1432 ASMEQQTAAI

-1467 SWQHYQRMKNNPKR
+1467 SWQRYQRMKNNPKR

>member
-1 MPDISTKATVGIEL
+1 MPDISTTATVGIEL

-53 QKEINKVSRQLD
+53 QKDINNVSRQLD
-65 TARTASERCKAAL
+65 NARTASERCKAAL
-78 AKLNESS
+78 AKLNEAS

-102 MERGSAA
+102 MERGSSA

-120 KAEIKSVDAEL
+120 KAEIKNVDAEL

-140 INRKVNEWGMSIASA
+140 LNRKVNEWGMSIASA
-155 AAAFTGIVFTARQAV
+155 AAAFTGLVFTARQAV
-170 QAYADMEGEMANV
+170 QAYADMEAEMANV
-183 RKFTGMTSSEVEKL
+183 RKFTGMTEEDVEKL
-197 NEAFK
+197 NEEFK
-202 NMDTRTSR
+202 KMDTRTSR

-223 GLQSQDDVLGFVKA
+223 GLQSQEDVLGFVTA

-248 GDGATLTLSKLTDI
+248 GEGATLTLSKLTDM

-292 APYLANFAQ
+292 APYLAQFAQ

-360 QAFSKVLK
+360 QAFNKVLK

-373 ALLMLLE
+373 ALLMLLQ
-380 RLNSLGD
+380 RLNELGD
-387 ISALAPIFDA
+387 ISALAPVFDS

-404 ASAVIAALA
+404 ASQVIAALA
-413 GNIDMVKQQQQAANL
+413 GNVEMVKKQQQAANV
-428 AFKEGTSVTKE
+428 AFKQGTSVTKE
-439 YNVQNNTVQAQ
+439 YNVQNNTVQAG

-458 NEMAVELGEKLAP
+458 HEMAVELGQKLAP
-471 AMKYAISG
+471 AMKYAITG
-479 TSAMMRVL
+479 TSAMMHVL
-487 SGLISFIGNHKTII
+487 SGVISFISDYAGTII
-501 ITLTLAIIGYTAAV
+501 STAIAIGGYTVAVNAAV
-515 KANTIAK
+515 IADQLKVFWNNVLIGSFKKLWAVIAANPYGALAAALGLVLGLLIDHNRGLTEAKAAEEALNDVRDQARKKIVDEQTELEILIAKANDTTQSYK
-522 ITDAAF
+522 DQKAAV
-528 DKIANAL
+528 DK
-535 IATRRVVVLAASA
+535 
-548 AYNALTGNM
+548 
-557 VRARAAT
+557 
-564 VLLNKTLKLSPWGL
+564 LNKTIPGFNGKIDATTRAFSYSKQALDDYINSLIRLYEVEGSKEKFKELGKERAGYVMEKKQL
-578 AIAGVTAL
+578 EKEIADEKQRQREEYSRMAGNPNYSTSQ
-586 YGGLISLLQ
+586 GGSMPA
-595 SVDDN
+595 V
-600 RKAAKRLAEEHRQWI
+600 A
-615 DSISNIDEASNRY
+615 SIS
-628 SSNELT
+628 
-634 RLKALYKS
+634 
-642 ATDENAARKNRISA
+642 
-656 AQQMQSL
+656 M
-663 YPAIFSNFSNEAIM
+663 
-677 AGKAKSA
+677 
-684 YDKLTLSIIANA
+684 
-696 KARAAAEKIKENEK
+696 
-710 KILDL
+710 
-715 EDEVR
+715 
-720 RNEAWAHNA
+720 
-729 GVRAD
+729 
-734 NAREQQRKNNDR
+734 
-746 NSAQHAFMP
+746 
-755 AGVQTYGEQQ
+755 
-765 LSETIRDNTKQQE
+765 
-778 IANKNIEKANGQIN
+778 
-792 DLRTSNDRLAKIPGV
+792 SNDATLRGLEARLDRINNKLKYTDASMQALKDEYGKDWYAQDQGKPITPT
-807 SGLLTGGGNN
+807 SDIHPTGD
-817 PQTPNISYTHGGG
+817 PG

-868 QDAAKAK
+868 QDAAKVK

-888 ALKDTVEDRANAETE
+888 ALKDTIEDRAKAETE

-931 SRLDTYEAFGKAESD
+931 SRLDTYEAFGKAEGD

-1072 DAELR
+1072 EAELR

-1117 NQDFDDAKGAYEQ
+1117 NQDFDDAKDTYEQ

-1139 KQGLISQEDYES
+1139 KQWLISQEDYES
-1151 RKFQITQNYHNKV
+1151 RKYQIVWNYHNKI

-1169 GQGSEWSTMVTT
+1169 GQGSEWGTMVAT
-1181 LVETWKAGF
+1181 LVVNWKAGF
-1190 ENLGSTLPEK
+1190 EDLGSTLPEK

-1207 ASAAFAIMN
+1207 AAAAFAVMN
-1216 EGVKSYTAYAN
+1216 AGLKSYTDYAN

-1251 DKKRKQLEEQKEKE
+1251 DKKKKKLEEQKEKE
-1265 IAKIKTKYDKRAMV
+1265 IAKIKTKYNKQAMV
-1279 IEMAQAVASTAM
+1279 IEMAQAVASTAI
-1291 AAINAYASAAQVPMI
+1291 AAINAYASAAQVPVI
-1306 GYLLAP
+1306 GYILAP

-1338 GYYEGGFTSRDPN
+1338 GYYEGGFTSRDTN

-1363 FVANHNAVSNPQLL
+1363 FVANHQAVANPQLL

-1384 QAQRNNTVGSLTR
+1384 QAQRNNTVGSLTS

-1412 MTASQQRTAEQHDT
+1412 MTVAQQRTAEQHDT

>member
-1 MPDISTKATVGIEL
+1 MPDISTNATVNIEVNSQSAKRRL
-15 NTQPVGRKIA
+15 S
-25 ELETKLD
+25 ELETKLSD
-32 KLNEKKRQFEAAGDQ
+32 LNKKKAEFERTGNTA
-47 KGLVKI
+47 GLVKI
-53 QKEINKVSRQLD
+53 EKDIQKVSRQMN
-65 TARTASERCKAAL
+65 TARTNAQKCEAAL
-78 AKLNESS
+78 KKLNSAS

-90 HTLKQ
+90 MVLRQ
-95 LKADLDH
+95 LQNDLNH
-102 MERGSAA
+102 IERGSDA
-109 WKAHVEAIKRV
+109 WKRHVETIKRV
-120 KAEIKSVDAEL
+120 KAEIKNVDAEL
-131 REHEGLLSR
+131 REHEGMMSR
-140 INRKVNEWGMSIASA
+140 INRKVNDWGMSIASA
-155 AAAFTGIVFTARQAV
+155 AAAFTGLVFTARQSV

-202 NMDTRTSR
+202 SMDTRTSR

-237 ANQINVALDDL
+237 ADQINVALDDL
-248 GDGATLTLSKLTDI
+248 GEGATQTLSKLTDI
-262 FGDKDRLG
+262 FGDRERLG
-270 VEQSLLAVGSVI
+270 VEQSLLSVGSVI
-282 NELSQNCTAS
+282 NELSQNSTAS
-292 APYLANFAQ
+292 APYLADFAQ

-313 IPEIMGFAAVLDSQG
+313 IPQIMGFAAVLDSQG

-360 QAFSKVLK
+360 QAFSKVMK

-373 ALLMLLE
+373 ALLMLLS
-380 RLNSLGD
+380 RLHELGD
-387 ISALAPIFDA
+387 ISVLAPVFDA

-404 ASAVIAALA
+404 ASSVIAALA
-413 GNIDMVKQQQQAANL
+413 GNIDMVKQQQQAANV

-458 NEMAVELGEKLAP
+458 HEMAVELGQKLAP
-471 AMKYAISG
+471 AMKYAITG
-479 TSAMMRVL
+479 TSAMMHVL
-487 SGLISFIGNHKTII
+487 SGLISFIGNHKTLI

-515 KANTIAK
+515 KANTVAK
-522 ITDAAF
+522 ITDAAV

-535 IATRRVVVLAASA
+535 LATRRVVVLAASA

-564 VLLNKTLKLSPWGL
+564 VLLNQTLKLSPWGL

-642 ATDENAARKNRISA
+642 ATDETAARNNRISA

-696 KARAAAEKIKENEK
+696 KARAAAEKIQENEK

-734 NAREQQRKNNDR
+734 NAREQQRQNNDR

-755 AGVQTYGEQQ
+755 AGVQTHGEQQ

-778 IANKNIEKANGQIN
+778 IANRNIEKANGQIK
-792 DLRTSNDRLAKIPGV
+792 DLKTSNDRLAKIPGV
-807 SGLLTGGGNN
+807 SDLLTGGGDNAK
-817 PQTPNISYTHGGG
+817 TPNISYTHGGG
-830 GGRGNSDFTPPD
+830 GGTPSSPSHNVGGGNTPTTND
-842 EKAERKAETERKK
+842 EDDALKKMKAEIETLTADKNDALTKLNNQYRKGELKGYDDYVDQQYNRTKQYYDDVLAVYQKYGQDQSKEAADVRTKQADDDAKHDTEMVERKK
-855 KEREARAAQRKKE
+855 RSLEQQRDADKMAAQMR
-868 QDAAKAK
+868 
-875 RLADRVAKQEYEQ
+875 
-888 ALKDTVEDRANAETE
+888 
-903 ALQLY
+903 
-908 KAGELG
+908 
-914 YYEYLDRM
+914 YYE
-922 ANIEEEFWN
+922 
-931 SRLDTYEAFGKAESD
+931 
-946 DYAKDA
+946 
-952 KKLEEAKTKHE
+952 
-963 QQMTQI
+963 
-969 QITAAQ
+969 
-975 QRRDQAKLDAEME
+975 
-988 FYNPDN
+988 PDS
-994 KEAFHNQQWLNDRRA
+994 EIFHNQQALDNELAKIDIKYLEKVRDLTVENTKERA
-1009 KLELDYL
+1009 
-1016 QEVMKIHKEGS
+1016 
-1027 KEWLDAEK
+1027 DAELALEK
-1035 ALDKAAKEEE
+1035 AKQAEIQ
-1045 LRQRKQMEQNMSAW
+1045 RQRKQLEQNLSAW
-1059 LYIYSQQGAKTRM
+1059 LYIYSQQDEKARM

-1077 VAKQLYDQKLLK
+1077 VAKQLYDKKLLNE
-1089 DEEYQEARA
+1089 EEYQEARA
-1098 AIEKKYRDEVNSKT
+1098 AIEKKYRDEVNSNT

-1117 NQDFDDAKGAYEQ
+1117 NQDFDDAKDTYKLQ
-1130 QMKALEDAR
+1130 LKALEDAH
-1139 KQGLISQEDYES
+1139 KQGLISQEDYEN
-1151 RKFQITQNYHNKV
+1151 RKWQIVQNYHNKIMQ
-1164 VELIK
+1164 LI
-1169 GQGSEWSTMVTT
+1169 GNQGSDWGSMVAD

-1190 ENLGSTLPEK
+1190 ENLGSTLPDK
-1200 LKSIADM
+1200 LKNIAAM
-1207 ASAAFAIMN
+1207 AASAFAVMN
-1216 EGVKSYTAYAN
+1216 AGIKSYTDYAN
-1227 ASRDLEL
+1227 ASRDLEVK
-1234 AKVEKNYK
+1234 KVEQSYD
-1242 AQIDAAGNN
+1242 AQIEAAGNN
-1251 DKKRKQLEEQKEKE
+1251 EKKRKQLEEQKQKDV
-1265 IAKIKTKYDKRAMV
+1265 AAIKTKYDKRAMAM
-1279 IEMAQAVASTAM
+1279 EMAQAVASTAI

-1306 GYLLAP
+1306 GYILAP

-1338 GYYEGGFTSRDPN
+1338 GYYEGGFTGRDGN
-1351 NRREAG
+1351 NRREVG

-1363 FVANHNAVSNPQLL
+1363 FVANHRAVANPELL

-1412 MTASQQRTAEQHDT
+1412 MTVAQQRTADREDR
-1426 SMVMVA
+1426 SMQLVA
-1432 ASMERQTDAI
+1432 ASMEQQTAAI

-1467 SWQHYQRMKNNPKR
+1467 SWQRYQRMKNNPKR

>member
-1 MPDISTKATVGIEL
+1 MPDISTQATVNIEV
-15 NTQPVGRKIA
+15 NSQSAKRRIA
-25 ELETKLD
+25 ELENQLST
-32 KLNEKKRQFEAAGDQ
+32 LNKKKAEFDRTGNTA
-47 KGLVKI
+47 GLVKVEKDI
-53 QKEINKVSRQLD
+53 KKVNRQMN
-65 TARTASERCKAAL
+65 TARTNAQKCEAAL
-78 AKLNESS
+78 KKLNSAS

-90 HTLKQ
+90 MVLRQ
-95 LKADLDH
+95 LQKDLNH
-102 MERGSAA
+102 IERGSDA
-109 WKAHVEAIKRV
+109 WKRHVEAIKRV
-120 KAEIKSVDAEL
+120 KAEIKLVDDEM

-140 INRKVNEWGMSIASA
+140 INRKVNDWGMSIASA
-155 AAAFTGIVFTARQAV
+155 AAAFTGMVFTARQAV

-183 RKFTGMTSSEVEKL
+183 RKFTGMTAEEVTNL
-197 NEAFK
+197 NEEFK
-202 NMDTRTSR
+202 KMDTRTSR

-270 VEQSLLAVGSVI
+270 VEQSLLSVGSVI
-282 NELSQNCTAS
+282 NELSQNSTAS
-292 APYLANFAQ
+292 APYLADFAQ

-313 IPEIMGFAAVLDSQG
+313 IPQIMGFAAVLDSQG

-335 TALSQLIMKLFQ
+335 TALGQLIMKLFQ

-360 QAFSKVLK
+360 QAFSKVMK

-373 ALLMLLE
+373 ALIMLLE
-380 RLNSLGD
+380 RLHELGD
-387 ISALAPIFDA
+387 ISVLAPVFDA

-404 ASAVIAALA
+404 ASSVIAALA
-413 GNIDMVKQQQQAANL
+413 GNIDIVKQQQQAANV

-439 YNVQNNTVQAQ
+439 YNVQNNTVQAN

-458 NEMAVELGEKLAP
+458 HEMAVELGQKLAP
-471 AMKYAISG
+471 AMKYAITG
-479 TSAMMRVL
+479 TSAMMHVL
-487 SGLISFIGNHKTII
+487 SSTISFLSEYAGTIISTATAIGIYTVAVNASVIVDKLKVFWNEKVIASFKNMWKTIVANPYAALAAAI
-501 ITLTLAIIGYTAAV
+501 GVVIGVMIDLYRHTNRQTEAEKALNDVRAKAKVRVAEEKQQVDLLMAAAKNMNLTYSEQKAAV
-515 KANTIAK
+515 DKLNKIIPNFNGKIDYQTRAFTFSTTALKNYNDQLQRLYELEGAKEKLKELGKTRAELIIKKQEAKDALDAENQRQREQNAKMANNPKNYATSQGAAPPASAFISMSNDATIRALQNNLDNIDRDLK
-522 ITDAAF
+522 ENDRTE
-528 DKIANAL
+528 KAL
-535 IATRRVVVLAASA
+535 IQAFGTDLQRDAIK
-548 AYNALTGNM
+548 NTG
-557 VRARAAT
+557 T
-564 VLLNKTLKLSPWGL
+564 PP
-578 AIAGVTAL
+578 VTPT
-586 YGGLISLLQ
+586 
-595 SVDDN
+595 
-600 RKAAKRLAEEHRQWI
+600 
-615 DSISNIDEASNRY
+615 SNI
-628 SSNELT
+628 T
-634 RLKALYKS
+634 
-642 ATDENAARKNRISA
+642 
-656 AQQMQSL
+656 
-663 YPAIFSNFSNEAIM
+663 
-677 AGKAKSA
+677 
-684 YDKLTLSIIANA
+684 
-696 KARAAAEKIKENEK
+696 
-710 KILDL
+710 
-715 EDEVR
+715 
-720 RNEAWAHNA
+720 
-729 GVRAD
+729 
-734 NAREQQRKNNDR
+734 
-746 NSAQHAFMP
+746 
-755 AGVQTYGEQQ
+755 
-765 LSETIRDNTKQQE
+765 
-778 IANKNIEKANGQIN
+778 
-792 DLRTSNDRLAKIPGV
+792 
-807 SGLLTGGGNN
+807 TGGGGG
-817 PQTPNISYTHGGG
+817 SHGGG
-830 GGRGNSDFTPPD
+830 GGGGSNTSNTPSPD
-842 EKAERKAETERKK
+842 DPTKKMKDEIEKLTADKNDALTKLNNQYRKGELKSNDDYVDQQYNRTKQYYDDVLAVYQKYGQDQSKEAADVRTKQADDEAKHDKEMVERKK
-855 KEREARAAQRKKE
+855 RSIEQQRDADKMAAQMR
-868 QDAAKAK
+868 
-875 RLADRVAKQEYEQ
+875 
-888 ALKDTVEDRANAETE
+888 
-903 ALQLY
+903 
-908 KAGELG
+908 
-914 YYEYLDRM
+914 YYE
-922 ANIEEEFWN
+922 
-931 SRLDTYEAFGKAESD
+931 
-946 DYAKDA
+946 
-952 KKLEEAKTKHE
+952 
-963 QQMTQI
+963 
-969 QITAAQ
+969 
-975 QRRDQAKLDAEME
+975 
-988 FYNPDN
+988 PDS
-994 KEAFHNQQWLNDRRA
+994 EIFHNQQALDNELAKIDIEYLEKVRDLTVENTKERA
-1009 KLELDYL
+1009 
-1016 QEVMKIHKEGS
+1016 
-1027 KEWLDAEK
+1027 DAELALEK
-1035 ALDKAAKEEE
+1035 AKQAEK
-1045 LRQRKQMEQNMSAW
+1045 LRQRKQLEQNLSAW

-1077 VAKQLYDQKLLK
+1077 VAKQLYDQKLLNE
-1089 DEEYQEARA
+1089 EEYQEARA

-1117 NQDFDDAKGAYEQ
+1117 NQDFDEAKDTYEQ

-1306 GYLLAP
+1306 GYILAP

-1338 GYYEGGFTSRDPN
+1338 GYYEGGFTRRDGN
-1351 NRREAG
+1351 NRREVG

-1363 FVANHNAVSNPQLL
+1363 FVANHRAVANPELL

-1406 GAILGD
+1406 GAILGN

-1426 SMVMVA
+1426 SMMMVA

-1467 SWQHYQRMKNNPKR
+1467 SWERYQRMKNNPKR

>member
-95 LKADLDH
+95 LKSDLDH
-102 MERGSAA
+102 MERGSSA

-155 AAAFTGIVFTARQAV
+155 AAAFTGLVFTARQAV
-170 QAYADMEGEMANV
+170 QAYADMEAEMANV
-183 RKFTGMTSSEVEKL
+183 RKFTGMTAEEVEKL
-197 NEAFK
+197 NDEFK
-202 NMDTRTSR
+202 KIDTRTSR

-223 GLQSQDDVLGFVKA
+223 GLQSQEDVLGFVNA

-248 GDGATLTLSKLTDI
+248 GEGATLTLSKLTDI
-262 FGDKDRLG
+262 FGDKQRLG
-270 VEQSLLAVGSVI
+270 VEQSLLSVGSVI

-292 APYLANFAQ
+292 APYLAQFAQ

-313 IPEIMGFAAVLDSQG
+313 IPQIMGFAAVLDSQG

-360 QAFSKVLK
+360 QAFNKVLK

-380 RLNSLGD
+380 RLNELGD
-387 ISALAPIFDA
+387 LNVLAPVFDA

-404 ASAVIAALA
+404 ASQVIAALA
-413 GNIDMVKQQQQAANL
+413 GNVEMVKKQQQAANV
-428 AFKEGTSVTKE
+428 AFKQGTSVTKE
-439 YNVQNNTVQAQ
+439 YNVQNNTVQAN

-458 NEMAVELGEKLAP
+458 HEMAVELGQKLAP
-471 AMKYAISG
+471 AMKYAITG
-479 TSAMMRVL
+479 TSAMMHVL
-487 SGLISFIGNHKTII
+487 SSVISFISDYAGTII
-501 ITLTLAIIGYTAAV
+501 STATAFGIYTVAVNAAVIADKLKVFWNDILIGSFKKLWAVMAANPWGAIITAIGLVVGLVIDLVARTEKLSAAEKALNDVREDARKKIVDEQTELEILIEAANDTTKSYKDQKAAV
-515 KANTIAK
+515 
-522 ITDAAF
+522 
-528 DKIANAL
+528 DK
-535 IATRRVVVLAASA
+535 
-548 AYNALTGNM
+548 
-557 VRARAAT
+557 
-564 VLLNKTLKLSPWGL
+564 LNKTIPGFNGKIDATTRAFSYSKQALDAYIDSLIRLYEVEGAKEKFKEYGKERAGLVMEKKKLEKEIEEEKKRQAEDYKDMRENPYTPGVNPEDQ
-578 AIAGVTAL
+578 AGITFGRIVGNKVAL
-586 YGGLISLLQ
+586 SRLESKL
-595 SVDDN
+595 DDVN
-600 RKAAKRLAEEHRQWI
+600 RKLKYTDDAMQALK
-615 DSISNIDEASNRY
+615 DEY
-628 SSNELT
+628 G
-634 RLKALYKS
+634 KDWY
-642 ATDENAARKNRISA
+642 
-656 AQQMQSL
+656 AQDT
-663 YPAIFSNFSNEAIM
+663 
-677 AGKAKSA
+677 GKPQ
-684 YDKLTLSIIANA
+684 N
-696 KARAAAEKIKENEK
+696 
-710 KILDL
+710 
-715 EDEVR
+715 
-720 RNEAWAHNA
+720 
-729 GVRAD
+729 
-734 NAREQQRKNNDR
+734 
-746 NSAQHAFMP
+746 P
-755 AGVQTYGEQQ
+755 
-765 LSETIRDNTKQQE
+765 
-778 IANKNIEKANGQIN
+778 
-792 DLRTSNDRLAKIPGV
+792 TSDITP
-807 SGLLTGGGNN
+807 TGGG
-817 PQTPNISYTHGGG
+817 GGG
-830 GGRGNSDFTPPD
+830 RGGRGNSDFTPTD
-842 EKAERKAETERKK
+842 EKAERKAEAERKK

-888 ALKDTVEDRANAETE
+888 ALKDTVEDRARAETE

-931 SRLDTYEAFGKAESD
+931 SRLDTYEAFGKAEGD
-946 DYAKDA
+946 EYAKDA

-1035 ALDKAAKEEE
+1035 ALDKAVKEEE
-1045 LRQRKQMEQNMSAW
+1045 LRQRKQMEQNLSAW
-1059 LYIYSQQGAKTRM
+1059 LYIYSQQGAKARM

-1089 DEEYQEARA
+1089 EEEYQEARA

-1117 NQDFDDAKGAYEQ
+1117 NQDFDDAKDTYDK
-1130 QMKALEDAR
+1130 QMNALEDAR

-1151 RKFQITQNYHNKV
+1151 RKFQIIQDYHNKI

-1169 GQGSEWSTMVTT
+1169 GQGSEWATMVTT

-1227 ASRDLEL
+1227 AQRDLEL

-1251 DKKRKQLEEQKEKE
+1251 DKKRKKLEEQKEKE

-1306 GYLLAP
+1306 GYILGP

-1324 QIATIKKSHQAQQM
+1324 QIATIKKSHQAQQI

-1412 MTASQQRTAEQHDT
+1412 MTVAQQRTAEQHDT

-1467 SWQHYQRMKNNPKR
+1467 SWERYQRMKNNPKR

>member
-65 TARTASERCKAAL
+65 NARTASERCKAAL
-78 AKLNESS
+78 AKLNEAS

-102 MERGSAA
+102 MERGSSA

-120 KAEIKSVDAEL
+120 KAEIKNVDAEL

-140 INRKVNEWGMSIASA
+140 LNRKVNEWGMSIASA
-155 AAAFTGIVFTARQAV
+155 AAAFTGLVFTARQAV
-170 QAYADMEGEMANV
+170 QAYADMEAEMANV
-183 RKFTGMTSSEVEKL
+183 RKFTGMTEEDVEKL
-197 NEAFK
+197 NESFK
-202 NMDTRTSR
+202 KMDTRTSR

-223 GLQSQDDVLGFVKA
+223 GLQSQEDVLGFVTA

-248 GDGATLTLSKLTDI
+248 GEGATLTLSKLTDI

-292 APYLANFAQ
+292 APYLAQFAQ

-360 QAFSKVLK
+360 QAFNKVLK

-373 ALLMLLE
+373 ALLMLLQ
-380 RLNSLGD
+380 RLNELGD
-387 ISALAPIFDA
+387 ISALAPVFDS

-404 ASAVIAALA
+404 ASQVIAALA
-413 GNIDMVKQQQQAANL
+413 GNVEMVKKQQQAANV
-428 AFKEGTSVTKE
+428 AFKQGTSVTKE
-439 YNVQNNTVQAQ
+439 YNVQNNTVQAG

-458 NEMAVELGEKLAP
+458 HEMAVELGQKLAP
-471 AMKYAISG
+471 AMKYAITG
-479 TSAMMRVL
+479 TSAMMHVL
-487 SGLISFIGNHKTII
+487 SGVISFISDYAGTII
-501 ITLTLAIIGYTAAV
+501 STAIAIGGYTVAVNAAV
-515 KANTIAK
+515 IADQLKVFWNNVLIGSFKKLWAVIAANPYGALAAAIGVVIGLVIDHNRGLTEAKAAEEALNGVREQARKK
-522 ITDAAF
+522 IVDEQTELE
-528 DKIANAL
+528 IL
-535 IATRRVVVLAASA
+535 IAAANDATQSYKNQKA
-548 AYNALTGNM
+548 A
-557 VRARAAT
+557 VDK
-564 VLLNKTLKLSPWGL
+564 LNKTIPGFNGKIDATTRAFSYSKRALDEYINSLIRLYEMEGAKEKFKELGKERAGYVMEKKQL
-578 AIAGVTAL
+578 EKEIADEKQRQREEYSRMAGNPNYSTSQ
-586 YGGLISLLQ
+586 GGSMPA
-595 SVDDN
+595 V
-600 RKAAKRLAEEHRQWI
+600 A
-615 DSISNIDEASNRY
+615 SIS
-628 SSNELT
+628 
-634 RLKALYKS
+634 
-642 ATDENAARKNRISA
+642 
-656 AQQMQSL
+656 M
-663 YPAIFSNFSNEAIM
+663 
-677 AGKAKSA
+677 
-684 YDKLTLSIIANA
+684 
-696 KARAAAEKIKENEK
+696 
-710 KILDL
+710 
-715 EDEVR
+715 
-720 RNEAWAHNA
+720 
-729 GVRAD
+729 
-734 NAREQQRKNNDR
+734 
-746 NSAQHAFMP
+746 
-755 AGVQTYGEQQ
+755 
-765 LSETIRDNTKQQE
+765 
-778 IANKNIEKANGQIN
+778 
-792 DLRTSNDRLAKIPGV
+792 SNDATLRGLEARLDRINNKLKYTDASMQALKDEYGKDWYAQDQGKPITPT
-807 SGLLTGGGNN
+807 SDIHPTGD
-817 PQTPNISYTHGGG
+817 PG
-830 GGRGNSDFTPPD
+830 GGRGNSDFTPSD
-842 EKAERKAETERKK
+842 EKAERKAEADRKK

-868 QDAAKAK
+868 QDAAKVK

-888 ALKDTVEDRANAETE
+888 ALKDTVEDRAKAETE

-946 DYAKDA
+946 DYAKDT

-1077 VAKQLYDQKLLK
+1077 VAKQLYDQKLLNE
-1089 DEEYQEARA
+1089 EEYQEARA

-1117 NQDFDDAKGAYEQ
+1117 NQDFDDAKDTYEQ

-1227 ASRDLEL
+1227 AQRDLEL

-1363 FVANHNAVSNPQLL
+1363 FVANHSAVSNPQLL

-1406 GAILGD
+1406 GAILGN

>member
-1 MPDISTKATVGIEL
+1 MPDISTNATVNIEVNSQSVKRRL
-15 NTQPVGRKIA
+15 A
-25 ELETKLD
+25 ELENQLST
-32 KLNEKKRQFEAAGDQ
+32 LNKKKAEFERTGNTA
-47 KGLVKI
+47 GLVKVENDI
-53 QKEINKVSRQLD
+53 KKVNRQMN
-65 TARTASERCKAAL
+65 TARTNAQKCEAAL
-78 AKLNESS
+78 KKLNSAS

-90 HTLKQ
+90 MVLKQ
-95 LKADLDH
+95 LQNDLNH
-102 MERGSAA
+102 IERGSDA
-109 WKAHVEAIKRV
+109 WKRHVEAIKRV

-131 REHEGLLSR
+131 QEHEGLLSR
-140 INRKVNEWGMSIASA
+140 INRKVNDWGMSIASA

-170 QAYADMEGEMANV
+170 QAYADMDGEMANV
-183 RKFTGMTSSEVEKL
+183 RKFTGMTEEDVEKL
-197 NEAFK
+197 NESFK
-202 NMDTRTSR
+202 KMDTRTSR

-223 GLQSQDDVLGFVKA
+223 GLQSQEDVLGFVTA

-248 GDGATLTLSKLTDI
+248 GEGATLTLSKLTDI

-292 APYLANFAQ
+292 APYLAQFAQ

-360 QAFSKVLK
+360 QAFNKVLK

-373 ALLMLLE
+373 ALLMLLQ
-380 RLNSLGD
+380 RLNELGD
-387 ISALAPIFDA
+387 ISALAPVFDS

-404 ASAVIAALA
+404 ASQVIAALA
-413 GNIDMVKQQQQAANL
+413 GNVEMVKKQQQAANV
-428 AFKEGTSVTKE
+428 AFKQGTSVTKE
-439 YNVQNNTVQAQ
+439 YNVQNNTVQAG

-458 NEMAVELGEKLAP
+458 HEMAVELGQKLAP
-471 AMKYAISG
+471 AMKYAITG
-479 TSAMMRVL
+479 TSAMMHVL
-487 SGLISFIGNHKTII
+487 SGVISFISDYAGTII
-501 ITLTLAIIGYTAAV
+501 STAIAIGGYTVAVNAAV
-515 KANTIAK
+515 IADQLKVFWNNVLIGSFKKLWAVIAANPYGALAAAIGVVIGLVIDHNRGLTEAKAAEEALNGVREQARKK
-522 ITDAAF
+522 IVDEQTELE
-528 DKIANAL
+528 IL
-535 IATRRVVVLAASA
+535 IAAANDATQSYKNQKA
-548 AYNALTGNM
+548 A
-557 VRARAAT
+557 VDK
-564 VLLNKTLKLSPWGL
+564 LNKTIPGFNGKIDATTRAFSYSKRALDEYINSLIRLYEVEGAKEKFKELGKERAGYVMEKKQL
-578 AIAGVTAL
+578 EKEIADEKQRQREEYSRMAGNPNYSTSQ
-586 YGGLISLLQ
+586 GGSMPA
-595 SVDDN
+595 V
-600 RKAAKRLAEEHRQWI
+600 A
-615 DSISNIDEASNRY
+615 SIS
-628 SSNELT
+628 
-634 RLKALYKS
+634 
-642 ATDENAARKNRISA
+642 
-656 AQQMQSL
+656 M
-663 YPAIFSNFSNEAIM
+663 
-677 AGKAKSA
+677 
-684 YDKLTLSIIANA
+684 
-696 KARAAAEKIKENEK
+696 
-710 KILDL
+710 
-715 EDEVR
+715 
-720 RNEAWAHNA
+720 
-729 GVRAD
+729 
-734 NAREQQRKNNDR
+734 
-746 NSAQHAFMP
+746 
-755 AGVQTYGEQQ
+755 
-765 LSETIRDNTKQQE
+765 
-778 IANKNIEKANGQIN
+778 
-792 DLRTSNDRLAKIPGV
+792 SNDATLRGLEARLDRINNKLKYTDASMQALKDEYGKDWYAQDQGKPITPT
-807 SGLLTGGGNN
+807 SDIHPTGD
-817 PQTPNISYTHGGG
+817 PG
-830 GGRGNSDFTPPD
+830 GGRGNSDFTPSD
-842 EKAERKAETERKK
+842 EKAERKAEADRKK

-868 QDAAKAK
+868 QDAAKVK

-888 ALKDTVEDRANAETE
+888 ALKDTVEDRAKAETE

-946 DYAKDA
+946 DYAKDT

-1077 VAKQLYDQKLLK
+1077 VAKQLYDQKLLNE
-1089 DEEYQEARA
+1089 EEYQEARA

-1117 NQDFDDAKGAYEQ
+1117 NQDFDDAKDTYEQ

-1227 ASRDLEL
+1227 AQRDLEL

-1363 FVANHNAVSNPQLL
+1363 FVANHSAVSNPQLL

-1406 GAILGD
+1406 GAILGN

>member
-65 TARTASERCKAAL
+65 TARTASERCEAAL

-102 MERGSAA
+102 MERGSSA

-120 KAEIKSVDAEL
+120 KAEIKNVDAEL

-140 INRKVNEWGMSIASA
+140 LNRKVNEWGMSIASA
-155 AAAFTGIVFTARQAV
+155 AAAFTGLVFTARQAV
-170 QAYADMEGEMANV
+170 QAYADMEAEMANV
-183 RKFTGMTSSEVEKL
+183 RKFTGMTEEDVEKL
-197 NEAFK
+197 NEEFK
-202 NMDTRTSR
+202 KMDTRTSR

-223 GLQSQDDVLGFVKA
+223 GLQSQEDVLGFVTA

-248 GDGATLTLSKLTDI
+248 GEGATLTLSKLTDI

-292 APYLANFAQ
+292 APYLAQFAQ

-360 QAFSKVLK
+360 QAFNKVLK

-387 ISALAPIFDA
+387 ISVLAPMFDA

-404 ASAVIAALA
+404 ASQVIAALA
-413 GNIDMVKQQQQAANL
+413 GNVEMVKKQQQAANV
-428 AFKEGTSVTKE
+428 AFKQGTSVTKE
-439 YNVQNNTVQAQ
+439 YNVQNNTVQAG

-458 NEMAVELGEKLAP
+458 HEMAVELGQKLAP
-471 AMKYAISG
+471 AMKYAITG
-479 TSAMMRVL
+479 TSAMMHVL
-487 SGLISFIGNHKTII
+487 SSTISFISEYAATII
-501 ITLTLAIIGYTAAV
+501 STTAAIV
-515 KANTIAK
+515 AYTVIVNASNIAFQVQYYWVNYIIPAFKRLWTVIATNPYGALAAALGLVLGLLIDHNRGLTEAKAAEEALNDVRDQARKK
-522 ITDAAF
+522 IVDEQTELE
-528 DKIANAL
+528 IL
-535 IATRRVVVLAASA
+535 IAAANDTTQSYKKQKA
-548 AYNALTGNM
+548 A
-557 VRARAAT
+557 VDK
-564 VLLNKTLKLSPWGL
+564 LNKTIPGFNGKIDATTRAFSYSKQALDDYINSLIRLYEVEGAKEKFKELGKERAGLVMEKKKLEKEIEEEKKRQSEDYKDMRENPYTPGVNPEDQ
-578 AIAGVTAL
+578 AGITFGRIVGNKVAL
-586 YGGLISLLQ
+586 SRLESKL
-595 SVDDN
+595 DDVN
-600 RKAAKRLAEEHRQWI
+600 RK
-615 DSISNIDEASNRY
+615 
-628 SSNELT
+628 
-634 RLKALYKS
+634 LKY
-642 ATDENAARKNRISA
+642 
-656 AQQMQSL
+656 
-663 YPAIFSNFSNEAIM
+663 
-677 AGKAKSA
+677 
-684 YDKLTLSIIANA
+684 
-696 KARAAAEKIKENEK
+696 
-710 KILDL
+710 
-715 EDEVR
+715 
-720 RNEAWAHNA
+720 
-729 GVRAD
+729 
-734 NAREQQRKNNDR
+734 
-746 NSAQHAFMP
+746 
-755 AGVQTYGEQQ
+755 TYGAMQALKEEYGKDWYAQDQ
-765 LSETIRDNTKQQE
+765 GKPITP
-778 IANKNIEKANGQIN
+778 
-792 DLRTSNDRLAKIPGV
+792 TSDIHP
-807 SGLLTGGGNN
+807 TGD
-817 PQTPNISYTHGGG
+817 PG
-830 GGRGNSDFTPPD
+830 GGRANSDFTPSD
-842 EKAERKAETERKK
+842 EKAERKAEADRKK

-868 QDAAKAK
+868 QDAAKVK

-888 ALKDTVEDRANAETE
+888 ALKDTVEDRAKAETE

-1117 NQDFDDAKGAYEQ
+1117 NQDFDDAKDTYEQ

-1338 GYYEGGFTSRDPN
+1338 GYYEGGFTSRDTN

-1363 FVANHNAVSNPQLL
+1363 FVANHQAVANPQLL

-1384 QAQRNNTVGSLTR
+1384 QARRNNTVGSLTR

>member
-131 REHEGLLSR
+131 HEHEGLLSR

-155 AAAFTGIVFTARQAV
+155 AAAFTGIVFTARQSV

-183 RKFTGMTSSEVEKL
+183 RKFTGMTEEDVAKL
-197 NEAFK
+197 NEEFK
-202 NMDTRTSR
+202 KMDTRTSR

-223 GLQSQDDVLGFVKA
+223 GLQSQEDVLGFVKA

-292 APYLANFAQ
+292 APYLADFAQ

-313 IPEIMGFAAVLDSQG
+313 IPEIMGFAAVLESQG
-328 QAVEMSA
+328 QLVEMSS

-360 QAFSKVLK
+360 QAFNKVLK

-380 RLNSLGD
+380 RLHSLGD

-413 GNIDMVKQQQQAANL
+413 GNIDMVKQQQHAANV

-439 YNVQNNTVQAQ
+439 YNIQNNTVQAK

-458 NEMAVELGEKLAP
+458 NEIAVELGEKLAP
-471 AMKYAISG
+471 AMKYAITG
-479 TSAMMRVL
+479 TSAMMHVL
-487 SGLISFIGNHKTII
+487 SSTISFISEYAATII
-501 ITLTLAIIGYTAAV
+501 STTAAIV
-515 KANTIAK
+515 AYTVVVNASNIAFQVQYYWVNYIIPAFKRLWTVIATNPYGALAAAIGLVVGLVIDLVARTDELSAAEKALNDVREDARKK
-522 ITDAAF
+522 IVDEQTELEILIDAAKNTTKSYKDQKAAV
-528 DKIANAL
+528 DK
-535 IATRRVVVLAASA
+535 
-548 AYNALTGNM
+548 
-557 VRARAAT
+557 
-564 VLLNKTLKLSPWGL
+564 LNKTIPGFNGKIDATTRAFSYSKQALDAYIDSLIHLYEVEGAKEKFKEYGKERAGLVMEKKKLEKEIEEEKKRQEEDYKDMRENPYTPGVNPEDQ
-578 AIAGVTAL
+578 AGITFGRIVGNKVAL
-586 YGGLISLLQ
+586 SRLESKL
-595 SVDDN
+595 DDVN
-600 RKAAKRLAEEHRQWI
+600 RKLKYTDDAMQALK
-615 DSISNIDEASNRY
+615 DEY
-628 SSNELT
+628 G
-634 RLKALYKS
+634 KDWY
-642 ATDENAARKNRISA
+642 
-656 AQQMQSL
+656 AQDT
-663 YPAIFSNFSNEAIM
+663 
-677 AGKAKSA
+677 GKPK
-684 YDKLTLSIIANA
+684 T
-696 KARAAAEKIKENEK
+696 
-710 KILDL
+710 
-715 EDEVR
+715 
-720 RNEAWAHNA
+720 
-729 GVRAD
+729 
-734 NAREQQRKNNDR
+734 
-746 NSAQHAFMP
+746 P
-755 AGVQTYGEQQ
+755 
-765 LSETIRDNTKQQE
+765 
-778 IANKNIEKANGQIN
+778 
-792 DLRTSNDRLAKIPGV
+792 TSDITPP
-807 SGLLTGGGNN
+807 GGG
-817 PQTPNISYTHGGG
+817 GRGRG
-830 GGRGNSDFTPPD
+830 GGRGNSDFTPPN
-842 EKAERKAETERKK
+842 EKDERKAEAERKK

-888 ALKDTVEDRANAETE
+888 ALKDTIEDRANAETE

-946 DYAKDA
+946 NYAKDA

-1077 VAKQLYDQKLLK
+1077 VAKQLYDQKLLNE
-1089 DEEYQEARA
+1089 EEYQEARA

-1117 NQDFDDAKGAYEQ
+1117 NQDFDDAKDTYEQ

-1397 EDVSRAIGQ
+1397 EDVSRAIGH

>member
-120 KAEIKSVDAEL
+120 KAEIKTVDSEL

-155 AAAFTGIVFTARQAV
+155 AAAFTGLIFTARQAV
-170 QAYADMEGEMANV
+170 QAYADMEAEMANV
-183 RKFTGMTSSEVEKL
+183 RKFTGMTADEVDKL

-202 NMDTRTSR
+202 GMDTRTSR

-223 GLQSQDDVLGFVKA
+223 GLQSQEDVLGFVKA
-237 ANQINVALDDL
+237 ADQINVALDDL
-248 GDGATLTLSKLTDI
+248 GEGATLTLSKLTDI

-292 APYLANFAQ
+292 APYLAQFAQ

-313 IPEIMGFAAVLDSQG
+313 IPQIMGFAAVLDSQG

-360 QAFSKVLK
+360 QKFNKVLK

-373 ALLMLLE
+373 ALIMLLE
-380 RLNSLGD
+380 QLNSLGNID
-387 ISALAPIFDA
+387 VLAPVFDA

-413 GNIDMVKQQQQAANL
+413 GNVDMVKRQQIEANK
-428 AFKEGTSVTKE
+428 AFKEGTSITKE

-450 LDKAKKGF
+450 LDKAKKRF
-458 NEMAVELGEKLAP
+458 HEMAVELGEKLAP
-471 AMKYAISG
+471 AMKYAITG

-487 SGLISFIGNHKTII
+487 SGLVSFISNHKTLI
-501 ITLTLAIIGYTAAV
+501 ITLTMAIIGYTAAL

-522 ITDAAF
+522 IADAAF

-535 IATRRVVVLAASA
+535 MATRKVVVLAASA

-557 VRARAAT
+557 TRARAAT
-564 VLLNKTLKLSPWGL
+564 ALLNDTLKLSPWGL
-578 AIAGVTAL
+578 AIAGAIAL
-586 YGGLISLLQ
+586 TGALLGVLQ
-595 SVDDN
+595 RAQEN
-600 RKAAKRLAEEHRQWI
+600 RKEAERLAEEHRKWI

-628 SSNELT
+628 SANELT
-634 RLKALYKS
+634 RLKSLYKA
-642 ATDENAARKNRISA
+642 ATDENAARENRISA
-656 AQQMQSL
+656 ARQMQSL
-663 YPAIFSNFSNEAIM
+663 YPAIFSNFSTEAIM
-677 AGKAKSA
+677 AGQAKSA

-696 KARAAAEKIKENEK
+696 KARAAAEKIQENEK

-720 RNEAWAHNA
+720 RNEAWSHNA

-734 NAREQQRKNNDR
+734 NAREQQRQNNDR

-755 AGVQTYGEQQ
+755 AGVQTHGEQQ

-778 IANKNIEKANGQIN
+778 IANRNIATANGQIK
-792 DLRTSNDRLAKIPGV
+792 DLRASNNRLAEIPGV
-807 SGLLTGGGNN
+807 SDLLTSGGSPTNQPTITYTPPGGGGN
-817 PQTPNISYTHGGG
+817 TPHN
-830 GGRGNSDFTPPD
+830 NEDD
-842 EKAERKAETERKK
+842 ALKKMKAEVEALTIKKNEDLTKLNDQYRKGELKSNDDYVDKQYNRTKQYYDDVLAVYKKYGQDQSKDAADVRTKQADDEAKHDKEMAERKK
-855 KEREARAAQRKKE
+855 KSLEQQRDADKLAAQMR
-868 QDAAKAK
+868 
-875 RLADRVAKQEYEQ
+875 
-888 ALKDTVEDRANAETE
+888 
-903 ALQLY
+903 
-908 KAGELG
+908 
-914 YYEYLDRM
+914 YYEPD
-922 ANIEEEFWN
+922 
-931 SRLDTYEAFGKAESD
+931 S
-946 DYAKDA
+946 
-952 KKLEEAKTKHE
+952 KL
-963 QQMTQI
+963 
-969 QITAAQ
+969 
-975 QRRDQAKLDAEME
+975 
-988 FYNPDN
+988 
-994 KEAFHNQQWLNDRRA
+994 FHNQQALDDELAKIDIEYLEKVRDLTAENTKERA
-1009 KLELDYL
+1009 
-1016 QEVMKIHKEGS
+1016 
-1027 KEWLDAEK
+1027 DAELALEK
-1035 ALDKAAKEEE
+1035 AKQTEI
-1045 LRQRKQMEQNMSAW
+1045 LRQRKQLDTELSAW
-1059 LYIYSQQGAKTRM
+1059 LYIYSQKGAKERM
-1072 DAELR
+1072 AAELA
-1077 VAKQLYDQKLLK
+1077 VVDELHKQEKLNTEEAEEAK
-1089 DEEYQEARA
+1089 A
-1098 AIEKKYRDEVNSKT
+1098 AIRKKYRDEVNSKT
-1112 GTKAK
+1112 DTKAP
-1117 NQDFDDAKGAYEQ
+1117 NQDFDDAKYIYEKQ
-1130 QMKALEDAR
+1130 LRALEDA
-1139 KQGLISQEDYES
+1139 KNQGLISQEDYES
-1151 RKFQITQNYHNKV
+1151 RKYQIVWNYHNKV

-1169 GQGSEWSTMVTT
+1169 GQGSEWATMVAT
-1181 LVETWKAGF
+1181 LVENWKAGF
-1190 ENLGSTLPEK
+1190 EDLGGTLPEK

-1207 ASAAFAIMN
+1207 ASAAFAVMN
-1216 EGVKSYTAYAN
+1216 ASMKSYTDYAN
-1227 ASRDLEL
+1227 ASRDLEVK
-1234 AKVEKNYK
+1234 KVEKSYD
-1242 AQIDAAGNN
+1242 AQIEAAGNN
-1251 DKKRKQLEEQKEKE
+1251 EKKRKKLEEQKQKE
-1265 IAKIKTKYDKRAMV
+1265 VAAVKTKYDKRAMV

-1291 AAINAYASAAQVPMI
+1291 AAINAYASAAKIPAI
-1306 GYLLAP
+1306 GYIIAP
-1312 IAASMA
+1312 VAASMA
-1318 LAAGAL
+1318 LAAGAM
-1324 QIATIKKSHQAQQM
+1324 QIATIKKQHQVQQM
-1338 GYYEGGFTSRDPN
+1338 GYYEGGFTRRDGN

-1412 MTASQQRTAEQHDT
+1412 MTVAQQRTAEQHDT

-1459 DGERGFDR
+1459 DGERGFER
-1467 SWQHYQRMKNNPKR
+1467 SWERYQRMKNNPKR

>member
-1 MPDISTKATVGIEL
+1 MPDISTNATVGIEL

-65 TARTASERCKAAL
+65 NARTASERCKAAL
-78 AKLNESS
+78 AKLNEAS

-95 LKADLDH
+95 LEADLDH
-102 MERGSAA
+102 MERGSSA

-120 KAEIKSVDAEL
+120 KAEIQNVDAEL

-140 INRKVNEWGMSIASA
+140 LNRKVNEWGMSIASA
-155 AAAFTGIVFTARQAV
+155 AAAFTGLVFTARQAV
-170 QAYADMEGEMANV
+170 QAYADMEAEMANV
-183 RKFTGMTSSEVEKL
+183 RKFTGMTEDDVEKL
-197 NEAFK
+197 NESFK
-202 NMDTRTSR
+202 KMDTRTSR

-248 GDGATLTLSKLTDI
+248 GEGATLTLSKLTDI

-313 IPEIMGFAAVLDSQG
+313 IPQIMGFAAVLDSQG

-347 DPAKIAKATGMDL
+347 DPTKIAKATGMDL
-360 QAFSKVLK
+360 QAFNKVLK

-373 ALLMLLE
+373 ALLMLLQ
-380 RLNSLGD
+380 RLNELGD
-387 ISALAPIFDA
+387 ISALAPMFDA

-404 ASAVIAALA
+404 ASQVIAALA
-413 GNIDMVKQQQQAANL
+413 GNVEMVKKQQQAANV
-428 AFKEGTSVTKE
+428 AFKQGTSVTKE
-439 YNVQNNTVQAQ
+439 YNVQNNTVQAN

-458 NEMAVELGEKLAP
+458 HEMAVELGQKLAP
-471 AMKYAISG
+471 AMKYAITG
-479 TSAMMRVL
+479 TSAMMHVL
-487 SGLISFIGNHKTII
+487 SSTISFISEYAATII
-501 ITLTLAIIGYTAAV
+501 STTAVIVAYTVVVNASNIAFQVQYYWVNYIIPAFKRLWTVIATNPYGALAAALGLVIGLLIDHNRGLTEAKAAEEALNDV
-515 KANTIAK
+515 RDQARKKIVDEQTELEILIAKANDTTQSYK
-522 ITDAAF
+522 DQ
-528 DKIANAL
+528 K
-535 IATRRVVVLAASA
+535 
-548 AYNALTGNM
+548 
-557 VRARAAT
+557 AT
-564 VLLNKTLKLSPWGL
+564 VDKLNKTIPGFNGKIDATTRAFSYSKQALDAYIDSLIHLYEVEGAKEKFKEYGKERAGLVMEKKKLEKEIEEEKKRQEEDYKDMRENPYTPGVNPEDQ
-578 AIAGVTAL
+578 AGITFGRIVGNKVAL
-586 YGGLISLLQ
+586 SRLESKL
-595 SVDDN
+595 DDVN
-600 RKAAKRLAEEHRQWI
+600 RKLKYTDDAMQALK
-615 DSISNIDEASNRY
+615 DEY
-628 SSNELT
+628 G
-634 RLKALYKS
+634 KDWY
-642 ATDENAARKNRISA
+642 
-656 AQQMQSL
+656 AQDT
-663 YPAIFSNFSNEAIM
+663 
-677 AGKAKSA
+677 GKPK
-684 YDKLTLSIIANA
+684 T
-696 KARAAAEKIKENEK
+696 
-710 KILDL
+710 
-715 EDEVR
+715 
-720 RNEAWAHNA
+720 
-729 GVRAD
+729 
-734 NAREQQRKNNDR
+734 
-746 NSAQHAFMP
+746 P
-755 AGVQTYGEQQ
+755 
-765 LSETIRDNTKQQE
+765 
-778 IANKNIEKANGQIN
+778 
-792 DLRTSNDRLAKIPGV
+792 TSDI
-807 SGLLTGGGNN
+807 
-817 PQTPNISYTHGGG
+817 TPPGGG
-830 GGRGNSDFTPPD
+830 GGGRGRGNSDFTPPN
-842 EKAERKAETERKK
+842 EKDERKAETERKK

-888 ALKDTVEDRANAETE
+888 ALKDTVEDRASAETE
-903 ALQLY
+903 ALRLY

-1077 VAKQLYDQKLLK
+1077 VAKQLYDQKLLNE
-1089 DEEYQEARA
+1089 EEYQEARA
-1098 AIEKKYRDEVNSKT
+1098 AIEKKNRDEVNSKT

-1117 NQDFDDAKGAYEQ
+1117 DQDFDEAKDTYEQ

-1406 GAILGD
+1406 GAILGN

-1467 SWQHYQRMKNNPKR
+1467 SWQHYLRMKNNPKR

>member
-1 MPDISTKATVGIEL
+1 MPDISTNATVNIEVNSQSAKRRL
-15 NTQPVGRKIA
+15 S
-25 ELETKLD
+25 ELETKLSD
-32 KLNEKKRQFEAAGDQ
+32 LNKKKAEFERTGNTA
-47 KGLVKI
+47 GLVKI
-53 QKEINKVSRQLD
+53 EKDIQKVSRQMN
-65 TARTASERCKAAL
+65 TARTNAQKCEAAL
-78 AKLNESS
+78 KKLNSAS

-90 HTLKQ
+90 MVLRQ
-95 LKADLDH
+95 LQNDLNH
-102 MERGSAA
+102 IERGSDA
-109 WKAHVEAIKRV
+109 WKRHVEAIKRV
-120 KAEIKSVDAEL
+120 KAEIKNVDAEL

-140 INRKVNEWGMSIASA
+140 INRKVNDWGMSIASA
-155 AAAFTGIVFTARQAV
+155 AAAFTGMVFTARQAV

-183 RKFTGMTSSEVEKL
+183 RKFTGMTSSEVDKL

-202 NMDTRTSR
+202 SMDTRTSR

-237 ANQINVALDDL
+237 ADQINVALDDL
-248 GDGATLTLSKLTDI
+248 GDGATQTLSKLTDI
-262 FGDKDRLG
+262 FGDRDRLG
-270 VEQSLLAVGSVI
+270 VEKSLLSVGSVI
-282 NELSQNCTAS
+282 NELSQNSTAS
-292 APYLANFAQ
+292 APYLADFAQ

-313 IPEIMGFAAVLDSQG
+313 IPQIMGFAAVLDSQG

-373 ALLMLLE
+373 ALLMLLS
-380 RLNSLGD
+380 RLHELGD
-387 ISALAPIFDA
+387 ISVLAPVFDA

-413 GNIDMVKQQQQAANL
+413 GNIDMVKQQQQAANV

-458 NEMAVELGEKLAP
+458 HEMAVELGQKLAP
-471 AMKYAISG
+471 AMKYAITG
-479 TSAMMRVL
+479 TSAMMHVL
-487 SGLISFIGNHKTII
+487 SGLISFIGNHKTLI

-522 ITDAAF
+522 ITDAAV

-535 IATRRVVVLAASA
+535 LATRRVVVLAASA

-564 VLLNKTLKLSPWGL
+564 VLLNQTLKLSPWGL

-642 ATDENAARKNRISA
+642 ATDETAARKNRISA

-677 AGKAKSA
+677 AGEAKSA

-696 KARAAAEKIKENEK
+696 KARAAAEKIQENEK

-729 GVRAD
+729 GVRAV
-734 NAREQQRKNNDR
+734 NAREQQRQNNDR

-755 AGVQTYGEQQ
+755 AGVQTHGEQQ

-778 IANKNIEKANGQIN
+778 IANRNIEKANGQIK
-792 DLRTSNDRLAKIPGV
+792 DLKTSNDRLAKIPGV
-807 SGLLTGGGNN
+807 SDLLTGGGGNAK
-817 PQTPNISYTHGGG
+817 TPKISYTHGGG
-830 GGRGNSDFTPPD
+830 GGTPSSPSHNGGGGNTPTTND
-842 EKAERKAETERKK
+842 EDDALKKMKEEIEKLTADKNDALTKLNNQYRKGELKGYDDYVDQQYNRTKQYYDDVLSVYQKYGQDQSKEAADVRTKQADDEAKHDTEMVERKK
-855 KEREARAAQRKKE
+855 RSLEQQRDADKMAAQMRF
-868 QDAAKAK
+868 
-875 RLADRVAKQEYEQ
+875 YE
-888 ALKDTVEDRANAETE
+888 
-903 ALQLY
+903 
-908 KAGELG
+908 
-914 YYEYLDRM
+914 
-922 ANIEEEFWN
+922 
-931 SRLDTYEAFGKAESD
+931 
-946 DYAKDA
+946 
-952 KKLEEAKTKHE
+952 
-963 QQMTQI
+963 
-969 QITAAQ
+969 
-975 QRRDQAKLDAEME
+975 
-988 FYNPDN
+988 PDS
-994 KEAFHNQQWLNDRRA
+994 EIFHNQQALDNELAKIDIKYLEKVRDLTVENTKERA
-1009 KLELDYL
+1009 
-1016 QEVMKIHKEGS
+1016 
-1027 KEWLDAEK
+1027 DAELALEK
-1035 ALDKAAKEEE
+1035 AKQAEIQ
-1045 LRQRKQMEQNMSAW
+1045 RQRKQLEQNLSAW
-1059 LYIYSQQGAKTRM
+1059 LYIYSQQDEKARM

-1077 VAKQLYDQKLLK
+1077 VAKQLYDQKLLNE
-1089 DEEYQEARA
+1089 EEYQEARA
-1098 AIEKKYRDEVNSKT
+1098 AIEKKYRDEVNSNT

-1117 NQDFDDAKGAYEQ
+1117 NQDFDDAKDTYKLQ
-1130 QMKALEDAR
+1130 LKALEDAH
-1139 KQGLISQEDYES
+1139 KQGLISQEDYEN
-1151 RKFQITQNYHNKV
+1151 RKWQIVQNYHNKIMQ
-1164 VELIK
+1164 LI
-1169 GQGSEWSTMVTT
+1169 GNQGSEWGSMVAD

-1190 ENLGSTLPEK
+1190 DNLGSTLPEK
-1200 LKSIADM
+1200 MQTIANM
-1207 ASAAFAIMN
+1207 AASAFAVMN
-1216 EGVKSYTAYAN
+1216 AGIKSYTDYAN
-1227 ASRDLEL
+1227 ASRDLEVK
-1234 AKVEKNYK
+1234 KVEKSYD
-1242 AQIDAAGNN
+1242 AQIEAAGNN
-1251 DKKRKQLEEQKEKE
+1251 EKKRKQLEEQKEKE

-1279 IEMAQAVASTAM
+1279 IEMAQAVASTAL
-1291 AAINAYASAAQVPMI
+1291 AAINAYSSAAQVPMI
-1306 GYLLAP
+1306 GYILAP

-1338 GYYEGGFTSRDPN
+1338 GYYEGGFTGRDGN
-1351 NRREAG
+1351 NRREVG

-1363 FVANHNAVSNPQLL
+1363 FVANHRAVANPELM

-1412 MTASQQRTAEQHDT
+1412 MTVAHQRTADREDR
-1426 SMVMVA
+1426 SMQLVA
-1432 ASMERQTDAI
+1432 ASMEQQTAAI
-1442 NELNARLADG
+1442 NELNARLSDG

-1467 SWQHYQRMKNNPKR
+1467 SWQRYQRMKNNPKR